1 MKRILAVF
9 LTLAMALNIAPM
21 AAFAA
26 ADSDAASIVAVDETD
41 ETSSSQL
48 DEETARAI
56 ASDPFLQA
64 AYAQTEQEQT
74 GQAEVDTSNMS
85 VSATNSFGQL
95 LVNGLGM
102 DGENGSDLS
111 SESRV
116 IEITMNGS
124 TAMVKYIAK
133 KDANLVVGIY
143 TDDSEQEMIA
153 SGTVAVQA
161 TPDNTASSIVEVP
174 LSGEVP
180 EHYTVKGFLLD
191 KEDHAPLCGEYTNA
205 FYTENVEELEGAT
218 IDDFDSARAVN
229 LDDNRTTNF
238 GVVKQGVILLQED
251 ELENGAGENIV
262 VLDDSENQIYQFEN
276 ASTELLN
283 LKQGNII
290 VYKYGENNLI
300 IAHVADLEINGTTVT
315 IYGDED
321 FQLEDVFSILKM
333 DGENTTDEAIVDTE
347 TGDGKVSYIGTQ
359 EIETLDS
366 TNEWE
371 GKAEFSHVFKISTD
385 DGKDEDSEEKPV
397 SGSVEGTVSIKAAI
411 ELKLRLC
418 DDNKMVSMSFPTTEK
433 FELEG
438 SVEYKGEVLK
448 FPKITL
454 PVYGCLSVGF
464 EPQMVFKANASVAF
478 KMESTQMIGFEWSQ
492 KDGTQ
497 NISEAPV
504 TSINFKLSGSIYLG
518 FDMAPKAELGVG
530 KVSLVKLKFKAEAG
544 FELSAEERLGDQGTG
559 LDEIHGCKNCYE
571 GELEFKITLGIGLK
585 ILLYEPKIEITPF
598 SHSFGKAYAS
608 ADYGDFGWGECPHV
622 KYRLTLKAGK
632 AGAGATV
639 KIQSNDSDTS
649 SLYTETT
656 LDADG
661 NSTVYL
667 PEREYRITANKGS
680 MEFVKTIK
688 LSRGTTVN
696 IDLEQGS
703 TGGNPGTTEPDK
715 PNPDTPDEDEEY
727 NISMGVL
734 NIKKASVMV
743 DYETADAAPWST
755 ERDAVTRVNVDKSIL
770 RISRNALAQFANLKE
785 VYLNG
790 VVTEVAENAFAN
802 STLLKDVYYAGTVA
816 EWNAVQLGAGNDVL
830 EKATIHCSDGVLAE
844 SGTCG
849 ENVIWTL
856 TTDGLLTIS
865 GQGAMGTPDKNWA
878 YSSVAV
884 KKAVIKP
891 GMTSVVSNAFMSCAS
906 LKEVV
911 LPEGIETIGAQA
923 FYNCYALESV
933 SIPEGVREIGAR
945 CFYNCYKLTE
955 AVLPQTVSAIGS
967 AVFYHCSALK
977 KVELPVQITTMDTA
991 SMFSGCPQ
999 LTEVQLPDGVTKIGA
1014 YAFSECTSLTTVKV
1028 PESVTSIGESA
1039 FNRCSNLEN
1048 LNLPAGITSM
1058 ECKNTFNR
1066 CKKLTAKIVVPDGT
1080 TKIGDSTF
1088 QDCEALTEIV
1098 LPDTVTEIGK
1108 NAFNGCKNW
1117 SNPTIPSKV
1126 TSIGEKAYDICKQMI
1141 RADIPAGVTQ
1151 IEDGTFEYCSALQS
1165 VTIPAGVKQIGSN
1178 AFAGCSA
1185 LETVKLPD
1193 SVAAIGAG
1201 AFARCT
1207 SLNSINVPDGVQSIE
1222 SNTFWQCMS
1231 LKTIALPESVNQI
1244 GKSAFEGCYKLEQIT
1259 MPAQLT
1265 ELGERAFCSCHSLQ
1279 SITIPN
1285 GITSIGRYTFA
1296 YCEVLT
1302 SAVIPEGVTT
1312 VGECAFEDCG
1322 KLYSLQIPAGVKQIG
1337 SDAFWD
1343 CSALETVK
1351 LPDSV
1356 AAIGAGAFAR
1366 CTSLNSI
1373 NVPDGV
1379 QSIESNTFW
1388 QCMSLKT
1395 IALPESV
1402 NQIGKSA
1409 FEGCYKLEQITMPA
1423 QLTELG
1429 ERAFCSCYSLQ
1440 SITIPNSITSIGR
1453 YTFCHCEMLTSAVI
1467 PEGVTTVGK
1476 YAFEDCIKLKTVNYG
1491 ATKAKWNDISIDNQY
1506 DSNAPLLAATIHCT
1520 DGDIVPNT
1528 ENSITTGTAST
1539 SGSKFQATFA
1549 NAKAGKEYVVLVSRS
1564 DSDPLNAD
1572 NLIYINQI
1580 TADADGE
1587 LTVPFITAADAAEMT
1602 YVVACAQDDASV
1614 DPDQPV
1620 EPGQPD
1626 QPGEDKPSSGGD
1638 GGGAIILIGGVAAV
1652 AAVAGVV
1659 LLMPVKVEGTVK
1671 LADQPVAN
1679 ATVQVLKGDTIKA
1692 ETVTD
1697 ANGHFTVKVKRG
1709 GYTLR
1714 VQWTDASGQPVAR
1727 TVDFKAP
1734 NANLNVAA

>member
-9 LTLAMALNIAPM
+9 LTLAMALNIAPV

-26 ADSDAASIVAVDETD
+26 ADSDAASIVAVEETD
-41 ETSSSQL
+41 ETSSPQL

-124 TAMVKYIAK
+124 TAMVKYIVK

-174 LSGEVP
+174 LSGEIP

-191 KEDHAPLCGEYTNA
+191 KEDHAPLCREYTNA

-229 LDDNRTTNF
+229 LDDDRTTNF

-262 VLDDSENQIYQFEN
+262 VLDDSENQIYQIEN

-283 LKQGNII
+283 LKQGSII

-300 IAHVADLEINGTTVT
+300 IAHVADFEINGTTVT

-347 TGDGKVSYIGTQ
+347 TGDGKVAYIGTQ

-385 DGKDEDSEEKPV
+385 DGKDEGSEEKPV

-411 ELKLRLC
+411 KLKLRLC
-418 DDNKMVSMSFPTTEK
+418 DDNKMVSMSFPLTEK

-571 GELEFKITLGIGLK
+571 GELEFKITLGVGLK

-632 AGAGATV
+632 AGEGATV

-667 PEREYRITANKGS
+667 PGREYRIIADKGS

-688 LSRGTTVN
+688 LSRGITVD

-703 TGGNPGTTEPDK
+703 TGGNPGTTD
-715 PNPDTPDEDEEY
+715 PDTPDPDKPDPD
-727 NISMGVL
+727 NPDPDPTPPS
-734 NIKKASVMV
+734 
-743 DYETADAAPWST
+743 ET
-755 ERDAVTRVNVDKSIL
+755 I
-770 RISRNALAQFANLKE
+770 
-785 VYLNG
+785 
-790 VVTEVAENAFAN
+790 VA
-802 STLLKDVYYAGTVA
+802 
-816 EWNAVQLGAGNDVL
+816 
-830 EKATIHCSDGVLAE
+830 

-849 ENVIWTL
+849 DNL
-856 TTDGLLTIS
+856 TWKLDDEGTLTIS
-865 GQGAMGTPDKNWA
+865 GKGAMTEWVNSDSAPWKTYSNTINKVVIQPGVTSIGGHAFSKCKNL
-878 YSSVAV
+878 
-884 KKAVIKP
+884 
-891 GMTSVVSNAFMSCAS
+891 TS
-906 LKEVV
+906 
-911 LPEGIETIGAQA
+911 IT
-923 FYNCYALESV
+923 
-933 SIPEGVREIGAR
+933 IPEGV
-945 CFYNCYKLTE
+945 T
-955 AVLPQTVSAIGS
+955 SIGS
-967 AVFYHCSALK
+967 DA
-977 KVELPVQITTMDTA
+977 
-991 SMFSGCPQ
+991 FSGCSS
-999 LTEVQLPDGVTKIGA
+999 LTSITIPEGVTSIGE
-1014 YAFSECTSLTTVKV
+1014 YAFYACENLKSITIPKSVTSIGNYAFGGCSSLTSITIPEGVTSIEGGVFYKCSSLTSITI
-1028 PESVTSIGESA
+1028 PESVTSIGWYAFQGCSSLTSITIPESVTSIGWYA
-1039 FNRCSNLEN
+1039 FQGCSSLTS
-1048 LNLPAGITSM
+1048 ITIP
-1058 ECKNTFNR
+1058 E
-1066 CKKLTAKIVVPDGT
+1066 G
-1080 TKIGDSTF
+1080 
-1088 QDCEALTEIV
+1088 
-1098 LPDTVTEIGK
+1098 VTSIGK
-1108 NAFNGCKNW
+1108 NEFSGCKNLT
-1117 SNPTIPSKV
+1117 SITIPEGVTIIEAETFRWCSSLTSITIPKGVTSIEWGTFRGCSSLKSITIPERV
-1126 TSIGEKAYDICKQMI
+1126 TSIGEYAFYACDGLI
-1141 RADIPAGVTQ
+1141 DVTYHSTMERWEK
-1151 IEDGTFEYCSALQS
+1151 I
-1165 VTIPAGVKQIGSN
+1165 
-1178 AFAGCSA
+1178 
-1185 LETVKLPD
+1185 
-1193 SVAAIGAG
+1193 
-1201 AFARCT
+1201 
-1207 SLNSINVPDGVQSIE
+1207 SIE
-1222 SNTFWQCMS
+1222 SNNYY
-1231 LKTIALPESVNQI
+1231 L
-1244 GKSAFEGCYKLEQIT
+1244 
-1259 MPAQLT
+1259 
-1265 ELGERAFCSCHSLQ
+1265 
-1279 SITIPN
+1279 
-1285 GITSIGRYTFA
+1285 
-1296 YCEVLT
+1296 
-1302 SAVIPEGVTT
+1302 
-1312 VGECAFEDCG
+1312 
-1322 KLYSLQIPAGVKQIG
+1322 
-1337 SDAFWD
+1337 
-1343 CSALETVK
+1343 
-1351 LPDSV
+1351 
-1356 AAIGAGAFAR
+1356 
-1366 CTSLNSI
+1366 LN
-1373 NVPDGV
+1373 
-1379 QSIESNTFW
+1379 
-1388 QCMSLKT
+1388 
-1395 IALPESV
+1395 
-1402 NQIGKSA
+1402 
-1409 FEGCYKLEQITMPA
+1409 
-1423 QLTELG
+1423 
-1429 ERAFCSCYSLQ
+1429 
-1440 SITIPNSITSIGR
+1440 
-1453 YTFCHCEMLTSAVI
+1453 
-1467 PEGVTTVGK
+1467 
-1476 YAFEDCIKLKTVNYG
+1476 
-1491 ATKAKWNDISIDNQY
+1491 
-1506 DSNAPLLAATIHCT
+1506 ATIHCT

-1539 SGSKFQATFA
+1539 SDSKFQATFA

-1587 LTVPFITAADAAEMT
+1587 LAVPFITAADAAEMT

-1614 DPDQPV
+1614 DP
-1620 EPGQPD
+1620 GQPD
-1626 QPGEDKPSSGGD
+1626 RPGGDEPSSGD
-1638 GGGAIILIGGVAAV
+1638 GGGAAIILIGGVAAV

-1679 ATVQVLKGDTIKA
+1679 ATVQVMKGDAVKA

-1714 VQWTDASGQPVAR
+1714 VQWTDASGQPVTR

>member
-9 LTLAMALNIAPM
+9 LTLAMALNIAPA

-26 ADSDAASIVAVDETD
+26 ADSDAASIVAVEETD
-41 ETSSSQL
+41 ETSSPQL

-124 TAMVKYIAK
+124 TAMVKYIVK

-174 LSGEVP
+174 LSGEIP

-191 KEDHAPLCGEYTNA
+191 KEDHAPLCKEYTNA

-229 LDDNRTTNF
+229 LDDDRTTNF

-251 ELENGAGENIV
+251 EPENGAGENIV

-300 IAHVADLEINGTTVT
+300 IAHVADFEINGTTVT

-333 DGENTTDEAIVDTE
+333 DGENTTDKAIVDTE

-366 TNEWE
+366 TNDWE

-411 ELKLRLC
+411 KLKLRLC
-418 DDNKMVSMSFPTTEK
+418 DDNKMVSLSFPMTEK

-438 SVEYKGEVLK
+438 AVEYKGELLK

-478 KMESTQMIGFEWSQ
+478 KMDSTQMIGFEWSQ

-571 GELEFKITLGIGLK
+571 GELEFKITLGVSLK

-667 PEREYRITANKGS
+667 PGREYRIIADKGS

-688 LSRGTTVN
+688 LSRGITVD

-703 TGGNPGTTEPDK
+703 TGGNPGTTEPEETIVASGTCGDDLTWKLGDK
-715 PNPDTPDEDEEY
+715 GTLTISGTGEMYNYSMADAPWKEQKDLISALVVENGATSIGSSTFDGYTSLKSIKLASTVKSIGNNAFSNTGITSLDLPEGMESIGIGAFYNCEKMTELKLPESLTTLNNGAFAFCKGLTAVTLPNKITFIGALAFEECTGLTSITIPENVTEIRNQAFY
-727 NISMGVL
+727 YCTALTMVEL
-734 NIKKASVMV
+734 PKALQTVG
-743 DYETADAAPWST
+743 DNAFYET
-755 ERDAVTRVNVDKSIL
+755 KL
-770 RISRNALAQFANLKE
+770 Q
-785 VYLNG
+785 
-790 VVTEVAENAFAN
+790 
-802 STLLKDVYYAGTVA
+802 DVYYAGTEEDWGKIA
-816 EWNAVQLGAGNDVL
+816 IGLKNEPLTNANLHCMGAVVV
-830 EKATIHCSDGVLAE
+830 I

-849 ENVIWTL
+849 GAL
-856 TTDGLLTIS
+856 TWKLDSKGTLTIS
-865 GQGAMGTPDKNWA
+865 GTGAMTDYTKSG
-878 YSSVAV
+878 VAPWNKDYEEIRFV
-884 KKAVIKP
+884 VIEN
-891 GMTSVVSNAFMSCAS
+891 GVT
-906 LKEVV
+906 
-911 LPEGIETIGAQA
+911 TIGEYA
-923 FYNCYALESV
+923 FENCTLLESV
-933 SIPEGVREIGAR
+933 AISDSVEKIGKYA
-945 CFYNCYKLTE
+945 F
-955 AVLPQTVSAIGS
+955 SG
-967 AVFYHCSALK
+967 CSALK
-977 KVELPVQITTMDTA
+977 RI
-991 SMFSGCPQ
+991 S
-999 LTEVQLPDGVTKIGA
+999 
-1014 YAFSECTSLTTVKV
+1014 
-1028 PESVTSIGESA
+1028 
-1039 FNRCSNLEN
+1039 
-1048 LNLPAGITSM
+1048 
-1058 ECKNTFNR
+1058 
-1066 CKKLTAKIVVPDGT
+1066 
-1080 TKIGDSTF
+1080 
-1088 QDCEALTEIV
+1088 
-1098 LPDTVTEIGK
+1098 
-1108 NAFNGCKNW
+1108 
-1117 SNPTIPSKV
+1117 
-1126 TSIGEKAYDICKQMI
+1126 
-1141 RADIPAGVTQ
+1141 
-1151 IEDGTFEYCSALQS
+1151 
-1165 VTIPAGVKQIGSN
+1165 
-1178 AFAGCSA
+1178 
-1185 LETVKLPD
+1185 LPD
-1193 SVAAIGAG
+1193 S
-1201 AFARCT
+1201 
-1207 SLNSINVPDGVQSIE
+1207 
-1222 SNTFWQCMS
+1222 
-1231 LKTIALPESVNQI
+1231 IAQI
-1244 GKSAFEGCYKLEQIT
+1244 GDYAFRASGLE
-1259 MPAQLT
+1259 
-1265 ELGERAFCSCHSLQ
+1265 
-1279 SITIPN
+1279 
-1285 GITSIGRYTFA
+1285 
-1296 YCEVLT
+1296 
-1302 SAVIPEGVTT
+1302 AVKIPEGVTLLGEGMFARCPNLQT
-1312 VGECAFEDCG
+1312 VELPSTLQTIREIAF
-1322 KLYSLQIPAGVKQIG
+1322 IG
-1337 SDAFWD
+1337 SGLNKIILPENLKYIGYECFYE
-1343 CSALETVK
+1343 CTNLEEIK
-1351 LPDSV
+1351 IPDSV
-1356 AAIGAGAFAR
+1356 TTLNYSEFEGCSSLKKVTLSKGLKRISQTMFAR
-1366 CTSLNSI
+1366 CHN
-1373 NVPDGV
+1373 
-1379 QSIESNTFW
+1379 
-1388 QCMSLKT
+1388 
-1395 IALPESV
+1395 
-1402 NQIGKSA
+1402 
-1409 FEGCYKLEQITMPA
+1409 
-1423 QLTELG
+1423 LTE
-1429 ERAFCSCYSLQ
+1429 
-1440 SITIPNSITSIGR
+1440 ITIPDSITYIG
-1453 YTFCHCEMLTSAVI
+1453 
-1467 PEGVTTVGK
+1467 EG
-1476 YAFEDCIKLKTVNYG
+1476 AFFQCKKLKDVYYTG
-1491 ATKAKWNDISIDNQY
+1491 SQKKWGKLQT
-1506 DSNAPLLAATIHCT
+1506 NAAVDFITWVAAATIHCT
-1520 DGDIVPNT
+1520 DGDILPT
-1528 ENSITTGTAST
+1528 STASENSITTGAASA
-1539 SGSKFQATFA
+1539 SDSKFQATFA

-1564 DSDPLNAD
+1564 GSDPLNAD

-1587 LTVPFITAADAAEMT
+1587 LAVPFITAADAAEMT
-1602 YVVACAQDDASV
+1602 YVVACAQDDA
-1614 DPDQPV
+1614 PV

-1626 QPGEDKPSSGGD
+1626 KPNQPDQPDQPGGDQPSSGDD
-1638 GGGAIILIGGVAAV
+1638 GGGAAIILIGGVAAV
-1652 AAVAGVV
+1652 AAVAGVA
-1659 LLMPVKVEGTVK
+1659 LMMPVKVEGTVK

-1679 ATVQVLKGDTIKA
+1679 ATVQVLKNGNVAAQT
-1692 ETVTD
+1692 TTD

-1714 VQWTDASGQPVAR
+1714 VQWTDASGQPAVR

>member
-9 LTLAMALNIAPM
+9 LTLAMALNIAPV

-26 ADSDAASIVAVDETD
+26 ADSDAASIVAVEETD
-41 ETSSSQL
+41 ETSSPQL

-56 ASDPFLQA
+56 ASDPLLQA

-124 TAMVKYIAK
+124 TAMVKYIVK

-174 LSGEVP
+174 LSGEIP

-191 KEDHAPLCGEYTNA
+191 KEDHAPLCREYTNA

-229 LDDNRTTNF
+229 LDDDRTTNF

-251 ELENGAGENIV
+251 EPENGAGENIV

-276 ASTELLN
+276 ASTELRN

-300 IAHVADLEINGTTVT
+300 IAHVADFEINGTTVT

-333 DGENTTDEAIVDTE
+333 DGENTTDKAIVDTE

-366 TNEWE
+366 TNDWE

-411 ELKLRLC
+411 KLKLRLC
-418 DDNKMVSMSFPTTEK
+418 DDNKMVSLSFPMTEK

-438 SVEYKGEVLK
+438 AVEYKGELLK

-478 KMESTQMIGFEWSQ
+478 KMDSTQMIGFEWSQ

-497 NISEAPV
+497 DISEAPV

-571 GELEFKITLGIGLK
+571 GELEFKITLGVSLK

-703 TGGNPGTTEPDK
+703 TGGNPGTTD
-715 PNPDTPDEDEEY
+715 PDTPDPDKPDPD
-727 NISMGVL
+727 NPDPDPTPPS
-734 NIKKASVMV
+734 
-743 DYETADAAPWST
+743 ET
-755 ERDAVTRVNVDKSIL
+755 I
-770 RISRNALAQFANLKE
+770 
-785 VYLNG
+785 
-790 VVTEVAENAFAN
+790 VA
-802 STLLKDVYYAGTVA
+802 
-816 EWNAVQLGAGNDVL
+816 
-830 EKATIHCSDGVLAE
+830 

-849 ENVIWTL
+849 DNL
-856 TTDGLLTIS
+856 TWKLDDEGTLTIS
-865 GQGAMGTPDKNWA
+865 GKGAMTEWVNSDSAPWKTYSNTINKVVIQPGVTSIGGHAFSKCKNL
-878 YSSVAV
+878 
-884 KKAVIKP
+884 
-891 GMTSVVSNAFMSCAS
+891 TS
-906 LKEVV
+906 
-911 LPEGIETIGAQA
+911 IT
-923 FYNCYALESV
+923 
-933 SIPEGVREIGAR
+933 IPEGV
-945 CFYNCYKLTE
+945 T
-955 AVLPQTVSAIGS
+955 SIGS
-967 AVFYHCSALK
+967 DA
-977 KVELPVQITTMDTA
+977 
-991 SMFSGCPQ
+991 FSGCSS
-999 LTEVQLPDGVTKIGA
+999 LTSITIPEGVTSIGE
-1014 YAFSECTSLTTVKV
+1014 YAFYACENLKSITIPKSVTSIGNYAFGGCSSLTSITIPEGVTSIEGGVFYKCSSLTSITI
-1028 PESVTSIGESA
+1028 PESVTSIGWYAFQGCSSLTSITIPESVTSIGWYA
-1039 FNRCSNLEN
+1039 FQGCSSLTS
-1048 LNLPAGITSM
+1048 ITIP
-1058 ECKNTFNR
+1058 E
-1066 CKKLTAKIVVPDGT
+1066 G
-1080 TKIGDSTF
+1080 
-1088 QDCEALTEIV
+1088 
-1098 LPDTVTEIGK
+1098 VTSIGK
-1108 NAFNGCKNW
+1108 NEFSGCKNLT
-1117 SNPTIPSKV
+1117 SITIPEGVTIIEAEAFRGCSSLTSITIPEGVTNIGENAFRGCSSLTSITIPKGVTSIEWGTFRGCSSLKSITIPERV
-1126 TSIGEKAYDICKQMI
+1126 TSIGEYAFYACDGLI
-1141 RADIPAGVTQ
+1141 DVTYHSTMERWEK
-1151 IEDGTFEYCSALQS
+1151 I
-1165 VTIPAGVKQIGSN
+1165 
-1178 AFAGCSA
+1178 
-1185 LETVKLPD
+1185 
-1193 SVAAIGAG
+1193 
-1201 AFARCT
+1201 
-1207 SLNSINVPDGVQSIE
+1207 SIE
-1222 SNTFWQCMS
+1222 SNNYY
-1231 LKTIALPESVNQI
+1231 L
-1244 GKSAFEGCYKLEQIT
+1244 
-1259 MPAQLT
+1259 
-1265 ELGERAFCSCHSLQ
+1265 
-1279 SITIPN
+1279 
-1285 GITSIGRYTFA
+1285 
-1296 YCEVLT
+1296 
-1302 SAVIPEGVTT
+1302 
-1312 VGECAFEDCG
+1312 
-1322 KLYSLQIPAGVKQIG
+1322 
-1337 SDAFWD
+1337 
-1343 CSALETVK
+1343 
-1351 LPDSV
+1351 
-1356 AAIGAGAFAR
+1356 
-1366 CTSLNSI
+1366 LN
-1373 NVPDGV
+1373 
-1379 QSIESNTFW
+1379 
-1388 QCMSLKT
+1388 
-1395 IALPESV
+1395 
-1402 NQIGKSA
+1402 
-1409 FEGCYKLEQITMPA
+1409 
-1423 QLTELG
+1423 
-1429 ERAFCSCYSLQ
+1429 
-1440 SITIPNSITSIGR
+1440 
-1453 YTFCHCEMLTSAVI
+1453 
-1467 PEGVTTVGK
+1467 
-1476 YAFEDCIKLKTVNYG
+1476 
-1491 ATKAKWNDISIDNQY
+1491 
-1506 DSNAPLLAATIHCT
+1506 ATIHCT

-1564 DSDPLNAD
+1564 GSDPLNAD

-1587 LTVPFITAADAAEMT
+1587 LAVPFITAADAAEMT
-1602 YVVACAQDDASV
+1602 YVVACAQDDAT
-1614 DPDQPV
+1614 V

-1626 QPGEDKPSSGGD
+1626 KPDQPDQPGGDQPGGDQPGGDQPSSGDD
-1638 GGGAIILIGGVAAV
+1638 GGGAAIILIGGVAAV
-1652 AAVAGVV
+1652 AAVAGVA
-1659 LLMPVKVEGTVK
+1659 LMMPVKVEGTVK

-1679 ATVQVLKGDTIKA
+1679 ATVQVLKDGGVAAQT
-1692 ETVTD
+1692 TTD

-1714 VQWTDASGQPVAR
+1714 VQWTDASGQPVTR

>member
-9 LTLAMALNIAPM
+9 LTLAMALNIAPV

-26 ADSDAASIVAVDETD
+26 ADSDAASIVAVEETD
-41 ETSSSQL
+41 ETSSPQL

-174 LSGEVP
+174 LSGEIP

-191 KEDHAPLCGEYTNA
+191 KEDHAPLCKEYTNA

-229 LDDNRTTNF
+229 LDDDRTTNF

-251 ELENGAGENIV
+251 EPENGAGENIV

-300 IAHVADLEINGTTVT
+300 IAHVADFEINGTTVT

-333 DGENTTDEAIVDTE
+333 DGENTTDKAIVDTE

-411 ELKLRLC
+411 KLKLRLC
-418 DDNKMVSMSFPTTEK
+418 DDNKMVSLSFPMTEK

-438 SVEYKGEVLK
+438 AVEYKGELLK

-478 KMESTQMIGFEWSQ
+478 KMDSTQMIGFEWSQ

-571 GELEFKITLGIGLK
+571 GELEFKITLGVSLK

-667 PEREYRITANKGS
+667 PGREYRIIADKGS

-688 LSRGTTVN
+688 LSRGITVD

-703 TGGNPGTTEPDK
+703 TGGNPGTTD
-715 PNPDTPDEDEEY
+715 PDTPDPDKPDPD
-727 NISMGVL
+727 NPDPDPTPPS
-734 NIKKASVMV
+734 
-743 DYETADAAPWST
+743 ET
-755 ERDAVTRVNVDKSIL
+755 I
-770 RISRNALAQFANLKE
+770 
-785 VYLNG
+785 
-790 VVTEVAENAFAN
+790 VA
-802 STLLKDVYYAGTVA
+802 
-816 EWNAVQLGAGNDVL
+816 
-830 EKATIHCSDGVLAE
+830 

-849 ENVIWTL
+849 DNL
-856 TTDGLLTIS
+856 TWKLDDEGTLTIS
-865 GQGAMGTPDKNWA
+865 GKGAMTEWVNSDSAPWKTYSNTINKVVIQPGVTSIGGHAFSKCKNL
-878 YSSVAV
+878 
-884 KKAVIKP
+884 
-891 GMTSVVSNAFMSCAS
+891 TS
-906 LKEVV
+906 
-911 LPEGIETIGAQA
+911 IT
-923 FYNCYALESV
+923 
-933 SIPEGVREIGAR
+933 IPEGV
-945 CFYNCYKLTE
+945 T
-955 AVLPQTVSAIGS
+955 SIGS
-967 AVFYHCSALK
+967 DA
-977 KVELPVQITTMDTA
+977 
-991 SMFSGCPQ
+991 FSGCSS
-999 LTEVQLPDGVTKIGA
+999 LTSITIPKGVTSIEWGT
-1014 YAFSECTSLTTVKV
+1014 FRGCSSLKSITI
-1028 PESVTSIGESA
+1028 PERVTSIGEYA
-1039 FNRCSNLEN
+1039 FYACDGLIDVTYHS
-1048 LNLPAGITSM
+1048 TM
-1058 ECKNTFNR
+1058 ER
-1066 CKKLTAKIVVPDGT
+1066 WEKI
-1080 TKIGDSTF
+1080 
-1088 QDCEALTEIV
+1088 
-1098 LPDTVTEIGK
+1098 
-1108 NAFNGCKNW
+1108 
-1117 SNPTIPSKV
+1117 
-1126 TSIGEKAYDICKQMI
+1126 
-1141 RADIPAGVTQ
+1141 
-1151 IEDGTFEYCSALQS
+1151 
-1165 VTIPAGVKQIGSN
+1165 
-1178 AFAGCSA
+1178 
-1185 LETVKLPD
+1185 
-1193 SVAAIGAG
+1193 
-1201 AFARCT
+1201 
-1207 SLNSINVPDGVQSIE
+1207 SIE
-1222 SNTFWQCMS
+1222 SNNYY
-1231 LKTIALPESVNQI
+1231 L
-1244 GKSAFEGCYKLEQIT
+1244 
-1259 MPAQLT
+1259 
-1265 ELGERAFCSCHSLQ
+1265 
-1279 SITIPN
+1279 
-1285 GITSIGRYTFA
+1285 
-1296 YCEVLT
+1296 
-1302 SAVIPEGVTT
+1302 
-1312 VGECAFEDCG
+1312 
-1322 KLYSLQIPAGVKQIG
+1322 
-1337 SDAFWD
+1337 
-1343 CSALETVK
+1343 
-1351 LPDSV
+1351 
-1356 AAIGAGAFAR
+1356 
-1366 CTSLNSI
+1366 LN
-1373 NVPDGV
+1373 
-1379 QSIESNTFW
+1379 
-1388 QCMSLKT
+1388 
-1395 IALPESV
+1395 
-1402 NQIGKSA
+1402 
-1409 FEGCYKLEQITMPA
+1409 
-1423 QLTELG
+1423 
-1429 ERAFCSCYSLQ
+1429 
-1440 SITIPNSITSIGR
+1440 
-1453 YTFCHCEMLTSAVI
+1453 
-1467 PEGVTTVGK
+1467 
-1476 YAFEDCIKLKTVNYG
+1476 
-1491 ATKAKWNDISIDNQY
+1491 
-1506 DSNAPLLAATIHCT
+1506 ATIHCT

-1539 SGSKFQATFA
+1539 SDSKFQAAFA
-1549 NAKAGKEYVVLVSRS
+1549 EAKAGKEYVVLVSRS
-1564 DSDPLNAD
+1564 GSDPLNAD

-1602 YVVACAQDDASV
+1602 YVVACAQDDAT
-1614 DPDQPV
+1614 V

-1626 QPGEDKPSSGGD
+1626 KPNQPDQPGGDKPGGDQPSSGDD
-1638 GGGAIILIGGVAAV
+1638 GGGAAIILIGGVAAV
-1652 AAVAGVV
+1652 AAVAGVA
-1659 LLMPVKVEGTVK
+1659 LMMPVKVEGTVK

-1679 ATVQVLKGDTIKA
+1679 ATVQVLKNGNVAAQT
-1692 ETVTD
+1692 TTD

-1714 VQWTDASGQPVAR
+1714 VQWTDANGQPVMR

>member
-9 LTLAMALNIAPM
+9 LTLAMALNIAPV

-26 ADSDAASIVAVDETD
+26 ADSDAASIVAVDET
-41 ETSSSQL
+41 SSPQL

-95 LVNGLGM
+95 LVNGLGI

-229 LDDNRTTNF
+229 LDDDRTTNF
-238 GVVKQGVILLQED
+238 GVVKQGVMLLQED

-262 VLDDSENQIYQFEN
+262 VLDDSENQIYQIEN

-283 LKQGNII
+283 LKQGSII
-290 VYKYGENNLI
+290 VCKYGENNLI
-300 IAHVADLEINGTTVT
+300 IAHVADFEINGTTVT

-411 ELKLRLC
+411 KLKLRLC
-418 DDNKMVSMSFPTTEK
+418 DDNKMVSLSFPMTEK

-438 SVEYKGEVLK
+438 SVEYKGEILK

-497 NISEAPV
+497 DISEAPV

-544 FELSAEERLGDQGTG
+544 FELSAEERLGNQGTG

-571 GELEFKITLGIGLK
+571 GELEFKLTLGVGLK

-632 AGAGATV
+632 AGAGTTV

-649 SLYTETT
+649 SLYTETI

-667 PEREYRITANKGS
+667 PEREYRIIVNKGS

-703 TGGNPGTTEPDK
+703 TGGNPGTTEPDT
-715 PNPDTPDEDEEY
+715 PDAPTNPDIPT
-727 NISMGVL
+727 G
-734 NIKKASVMV
+734 
-743 DYETADAAPWST
+743 
-755 ERDAVTRVNVDKSIL
+755 
-770 RISRNALAQFANLKE
+770 
-785 VYLNG
+785 
-790 VVTEVAENAFAN
+790 
-802 STLLKDVYYAGTVA
+802 GTVVA
-816 EWNAVQLGAGNDVL
+816 SGSCGAKGDNL
-830 EKATIHCSDGVLAE
+830 T
-844 SGTCG
+844 
-849 ENVIWTL
+849 WTL
-856 TTDGLLTIS
+856 DDNGLLTIS
-865 GQGAMGTPDKNWA
+865 GTGEMASRCTWSASGVDYSNSIKYVWIKNGVTSIGA
-878 YSSVAV
+878 
-884 KKAVIKP
+884 
-891 GMTSVVSNAFMSCAS
+891 NAFSVLLNSKLMIVEIPDSVTIIGESAFMRCNN
-906 LKEVV
+906 LQEIT
-911 LPEGIETIGAQA
+911 LPESVTRIEWYA
-923 FYNCYALESV
+923 FKDCTNLESV
-933 SIPEGVREIGAR
+933 SIPQSILGIE
-945 CFYNCYKLTE
+945 
-955 AVLPQTVSAIGS
+955 SA
-967 AVFYHCSALK
+967 A
-977 KVELPVQITTMDTA
+977 
-991 SMFSGCPQ
+991 FSGCDR
-999 LTEVQLPDGVTKIGA
+999 LKDV
-1014 YAFSECTSLTTVKV
+1014 YYS
-1028 PESVTSIGESA
+1028 
-1039 FNRCSNLEN
+1039 
-1048 LNLPAGITSM
+1048 
-1058 ECKNTFNR
+1058 
-1066 CKKLTAKIVVPDGT
+1066 GT
-1080 TKIGDSTF
+1080 
-1088 QDCEALTEIV
+1088 
-1098 LPDTVTEIGK
+1098 K
-1108 NAFNGCKNW
+1108 NA
-1117 SNPTIPSKV
+1117 
-1126 TSIGEKAYDICKQMI
+1126 
-1141 RADIPAGVTQ
+1141 
-1151 IEDGTFEYCSALQS
+1151 
-1165 VTIPAGVKQIGSN
+1165 
-1178 AFAGCSA
+1178 
-1185 LETVKLPD
+1185 
-1193 SVAAIGAG
+1193 
-1201 AFARCT
+1201 
-1207 SLNSINVPDGVQSIE
+1207 
-1222 SNTFWQCMS
+1222 
-1231 LKTIALPESVNQI
+1231 
-1244 GKSAFEGCYKLEQIT
+1244 
-1259 MPAQLT
+1259 
-1265 ELGERAFCSCHSLQ
+1265 
-1279 SITIPN
+1279 
-1285 GITSIGRYTFA
+1285 
-1296 YCEVLT
+1296 
-1302 SAVIPEGVTT
+1302 
-1312 VGECAFEDCG
+1312 
-1322 KLYSLQIPAGVKQIG
+1322 
-1337 SDAFWD
+1337 
-1343 CSALETVK
+1343 
-1351 LPDSV
+1351 
-1356 AAIGAGAFAR
+1356 
-1366 CTSLNSI
+1366 
-1373 NVPDGV
+1373 
-1379 QSIESNTFW
+1379 
-1388 QCMSLKT
+1388 
-1395 IALPESV
+1395 
-1402 NQIGKSA
+1402 
-1409 FEGCYKLEQITMPA
+1409 
-1423 QLTELG
+1423 
-1429 ERAFCSCYSLQ
+1429 
-1440 SITIPNSITSIGR
+1440 
-1453 YTFCHCEMLTSAVI
+1453 
-1467 PEGVTTVGK
+1467 
-1476 YAFEDCIKLKTVNYG
+1476 
-1491 ATKAKWNDISIDNQY
+1491 WNIISISYGNG
-1506 DSNAPLLAATIHCT
+1506 PLSAATIHCT
-1520 DGDIVPNT
+1520 DGDIIPNT
-1528 ENSITTGTAST
+1528 ENSITTGAAST
-1539 SGSKFQATFA
+1539 LDSKFQATFA

-1564 DSDPLNAD
+1564 GSDPLNED

-1587 LTVPFITAADAAEMT
+1587 LAVPFITAADAAEMT
-1602 YVVACAQDDASV
+1602 YVVACAQDDATV
-1614 DPDQPV
+1614 DPDQPDK
-1620 EPGQPD
+1620 PNQPDQPD
-1626 QPGEDKPSSGGD
+1626 QPGGDEPSSGGGD
-1638 GGGAIILIGGVAAV
+1638 GGGAIILIGGVIAV
-1652 AAVAGVV
+1652 AAVAGAV

-1679 ATVQVLKGDTIKA
+1679 ATVQVLKGDAVKA

-1697 ANGHFTVKVKRG
+1697 ANGHFTVKVERG

-1714 VQWTDASGQPVAR
+1714 VQWTDASGQPVTR

>member
-9 LTLAMALNIAPM
+9 LTLAMALNIAPA

-26 ADSDAASIVAVDETD
+26 ADSDAASIVAVEETD
-41 ETSSSQL
+41 ETSSPQL

-174 LSGEVP
+174 LSGEIP

-191 KEDHAPLCGEYTNA
+191 KEDHAPLCKEYTNA

-229 LDDNRTTNF
+229 LDDDRTTNF

-251 ELENGAGENIV
+251 EPENGAGENIV

-276 ASTELLN
+276 ASTELRN

-300 IAHVADLEINGTTVT
+300 IAHVADFEINGTTVT

-333 DGENTTDEAIVDTE
+333 DGENTTDKAIVDTE

-411 ELKLRLC
+411 KLKLRLC
-418 DDNKMVSMSFPTTEK
+418 DDNKMVSLSFPMTEK

-438 SVEYKGEVLK
+438 AVEYKGELLK

-478 KMESTQMIGFEWSQ
+478 KMDSTQMIGFEWSQ

-571 GELEFKITLGIGLK
+571 GELEFKITLGVSLK

-667 PEREYRITANKGS
+667 PGREYRIIADKGS

-688 LSRGTTVN
+688 LSRGITVD

-703 TGGNPGTTEPDK
+703 TGGNPGTTD
-715 PNPDTPDEDEEY
+715 PDTPDPDKPDPDNPDPDPTPPSET
-727 NISMGVL
+727 IV
-734 NIKKASVMV
+734 ASGACG
-743 DYETADAAPWST
+743 DNLTWKLD
-755 ERDAVTRVNVDKSIL
+755 DK
-770 RISRNALAQFANLKE
+770 
-785 VYLNG
+785 
-790 VVTEVAENAFAN
+790 
-802 STLLKDVYYAGTVA
+802 GT
-816 EWNAVQLGAGNDVL
+816 
-830 EKATIHCSDGVLAE
+830 
-844 SGTCG
+844 
-849 ENVIWTL
+849 
-856 TTDGLLTIS
+856 LTIS
-865 GQGAMGTPDKNWA
+865 GKGAMTEWV
-878 YSSVAV
+878 YSDSAPWKTYSNTINKV
-884 KKAVIKP
+884 VIQP
-891 GMTSVVSNAFMSCAS
+891 
-906 LKEVV
+906 
-911 LPEGIETIGAQA
+911 
-923 FYNCYALESV
+923 
-933 SIPEGVREIGAR
+933 
-945 CFYNCYKLTE
+945 
-955 AVLPQTVSAIGS
+955 
-967 AVFYHCSALK
+967 
-977 KVELPVQITTMDTA
+977 
-991 SMFSGCPQ
+991 
-999 LTEVQLPDGVTKIGA
+999 GVTSIGG
-1014 YAFSECTSLTTVKV
+1014 YAFSECKNLTSITIPEGVTSIEDGVFSGCGLRSITIPKGVTSIGRYAFQECSSLTSITIPEGVTSIGIGAFSGCLDLMSITIPEGVTRIGSRAFEGCSSLTNITIPEGVTSIEDWAFSGCSSLMSITIPEGVTSIGAGAFRGCSSLKNITI
-1028 PESVTSIGESA
+1028 PESVTSIE
-1039 FNRCSNLEN
+1039 E
-1048 LNLPAGITSM
+1048 
-1058 ECKNTFNR
+1058 
-1066 CKKLTAKIVVPDGT
+1066 
-1080 TKIGDSTF
+1080 
-1088 QDCEALTEIV
+1088 
-1098 LPDTVTEIGK
+1098 
-1108 NAFNGCKNW
+1108 NAFYACDGL
-1117 SNPTIPSKV
+1117 IDV
-1126 TSIGEKAYDICKQMI
+1126 TYHSTMERWEKI
-1141 RADIPAGVTQ
+1141 
-1151 IEDGTFEYCSALQS
+1151 
-1165 VTIPAGVKQIGSN
+1165 
-1178 AFAGCSA
+1178 
-1185 LETVKLPD
+1185 
-1193 SVAAIGAG
+1193 
-1201 AFARCT
+1201 
-1207 SLNSINVPDGVQSIE
+1207 SIE
-1222 SNTFWQCMS
+1222 SNNNY
-1231 LKTIALPESVNQI
+1231 L
-1244 GKSAFEGCYKLEQIT
+1244 
-1259 MPAQLT
+1259 
-1265 ELGERAFCSCHSLQ
+1265 
-1279 SITIPN
+1279 
-1285 GITSIGRYTFA
+1285 
-1296 YCEVLT
+1296 
-1302 SAVIPEGVTT
+1302 
-1312 VGECAFEDCG
+1312 
-1322 KLYSLQIPAGVKQIG
+1322 
-1337 SDAFWD
+1337 
-1343 CSALETVK
+1343 
-1351 LPDSV
+1351 
-1356 AAIGAGAFAR
+1356 
-1366 CTSLNSI
+1366 LN
-1373 NVPDGV
+1373 
-1379 QSIESNTFW
+1379 
-1388 QCMSLKT
+1388 
-1395 IALPESV
+1395 
-1402 NQIGKSA
+1402 
-1409 FEGCYKLEQITMPA
+1409 
-1423 QLTELG
+1423 
-1429 ERAFCSCYSLQ
+1429 
-1440 SITIPNSITSIGR
+1440 
-1453 YTFCHCEMLTSAVI
+1453 
-1467 PEGVTTVGK
+1467 
-1476 YAFEDCIKLKTVNYG
+1476 
-1491 ATKAKWNDISIDNQY
+1491 
-1506 DSNAPLLAATIHCT
+1506 ATIHCT
-1520 DGDIVPNT
+1520 DGDILPT
-1528 ENSITTGTAST
+1528 AENSITTGAASA
-1539 SGSKFQATFA
+1539 SDSKFQATFA

-1564 DSDPLNAD
+1564 GSDPLNAD

-1587 LTVPFITAADAAEMT
+1587 LAVPFITAADAAEMT
-1602 YVVACAQDDASV
+1602 YVVACAQDDAPV
-1614 DPDQPV
+1614 DPGQPDK
-1620 EPGQPD
+1620 PNQPDQPD
-1626 QPGEDKPSSGGD
+1626 QPGGDQPSSDD
-1638 GGGAIILIGGVAAV
+1638 GGGAAIILIGGVAAV
-1652 AAVAGVV
+1652 AAVAGVA
-1659 LLMPVKVEGTVK
+1659 LMMPVKVEGTVK

-1679 ATVQVLKGDTIKA
+1679 ATVQVLKNGNVAAQT
-1692 ETVTD
+1692 TTD

-1714 VQWTDASGQPVAR
+1714 VQWTDANGQPVMR

>member
-9 LTLAMALNIAPM
+9 LTLAMALNIAPV

-26 ADSDAASIVAVDETD
+26 ADSDAASIVAVEETD
-41 ETSSSQL
+41 ETSSPQL

-124 TAMVKYIAK
+124 TAMVKYIVK

-174 LSGEVP
+174 LSGEIP

-191 KEDHAPLCGEYTNA
+191 KEDHAPLCREYTNA

-229 LDDNRTTNF
+229 LDDDRTTNF

-251 ELENGAGENIV
+251 EPENGAGENIV

-300 IAHVADLEINGTTVT
+300 IAHVADFEINGTTVT

-333 DGENTTDEAIVDTE
+333 DGENTTDKAIVDTE

-411 ELKLRLC
+411 KLKLRLC
-418 DDNKMVSMSFPTTEK
+418 DDNKMVSLSFPMTEK

-438 SVEYKGEVLK
+438 AVEYKGELLK

-478 KMESTQMIGFEWSQ
+478 KMDSTQMIGFEWSQ

-497 NISEAPV
+497 DISEAPV

-571 GELEFKITLGIGLK
+571 GELEFKITLGVSLK

-667 PEREYRITANKGS
+667 PGREYRITANKGS

-703 TGGNPGTTEPDK
+703 TGGNPGTTEPEETIVASGTCGDDLTWKLGDK
-715 PNPDTPDEDEEY
+715 GTLTISGTGEMYNYSMADAPWKEQKDLISALVVENGATSIGSSTFDGYTSLKSIKLASTVKSIGNNAFSNTGITSLDLPEGMESIGIGAFYNCEKMTELKLPESLTTLNNGAFAFCKGLTAVTLPNKITFIGALAFEECTGLTSITIPENVTEIRNQAFY
-727 NISMGVL
+727 YCTALTMVEL
-734 NIKKASVMV
+734 PKALQTVG
-743 DYETADAAPWST
+743 DNAFYET
-755 ERDAVTRVNVDKSIL
+755 KL
-770 RISRNALAQFANLKE
+770 Q
-785 VYLNG
+785 
-790 VVTEVAENAFAN
+790 
-802 STLLKDVYYAGTVA
+802 DVYYAGTEEDWGKIA
-816 EWNAVQLGAGNDVL
+816 IGLKNEPLTNANLHCMGAVVV
-830 EKATIHCSDGVLAE
+830 I

-849 ENVIWTL
+849 GAL
-856 TTDGLLTIS
+856 TWKLDSKGTLTIS
-865 GQGAMGTPDKNWA
+865 GTGAMTDYTKSG
-878 YSSVAV
+878 VAPWN
-884 KKAVIKP
+884 KDCEEIR
-891 GMTSVVSNAFMSCAS
+891 SVV
-906 LKEVV
+906 
-911 LPEGIETIGAQA
+911 IENGVTTIGEYA
-923 FYNCYALESV
+923 FENCTLLESV
-933 SIPEGVREIGAR
+933 AISDSVAKIGKYA
-945 CFYNCYKLTE
+945 F
-955 AVLPQTVSAIGS
+955 SG
-967 AVFYHCSALK
+967 CSALK
-977 KVELPVQITTMDTA
+977 RI
-991 SMFSGCPQ
+991 S
-999 LTEVQLPDGVTKIGA
+999 
-1014 YAFSECTSLTTVKV
+1014 
-1028 PESVTSIGESA
+1028 
-1039 FNRCSNLEN
+1039 
-1048 LNLPAGITSM
+1048 
-1058 ECKNTFNR
+1058 
-1066 CKKLTAKIVVPDGT
+1066 
-1080 TKIGDSTF
+1080 
-1088 QDCEALTEIV
+1088 
-1098 LPDTVTEIGK
+1098 
-1108 NAFNGCKNW
+1108 
-1117 SNPTIPSKV
+1117 
-1126 TSIGEKAYDICKQMI
+1126 
-1141 RADIPAGVTQ
+1141 
-1151 IEDGTFEYCSALQS
+1151 
-1165 VTIPAGVKQIGSN
+1165 
-1178 AFAGCSA
+1178 
-1185 LETVKLPD
+1185 LPD
-1193 SVAAIGAG
+1193 S
-1201 AFARCT
+1201 
-1207 SLNSINVPDGVQSIE
+1207 
-1222 SNTFWQCMS
+1222 
-1231 LKTIALPESVNQI
+1231 IAQI
-1244 GKSAFEGCYKLEQIT
+1244 GDCAFRASGLE
-1259 MPAQLT
+1259 
-1265 ELGERAFCSCHSLQ
+1265 
-1279 SITIPN
+1279 
-1285 GITSIGRYTFA
+1285 
-1296 YCEVLT
+1296 
-1302 SAVIPEGVTT
+1302 AVKIPEGVTLLGEGMFARCPNLQT
-1312 VGECAFEDCG
+1312 VELPSTLQAIRENAF
-1322 KLYSLQIPAGVKQIG
+1322 IG
-1337 SDAFWD
+1337 SGLNKIVLPENLKDIGYECFYE
-1343 CSALETVK
+1343 CTNLEEIK
-1351 LPDSV
+1351 IPDSV
-1356 AAIGAGAFAR
+1356 TILDYAVFEGCSSLKKVTLSKGLKRIGQTMFAR
-1366 CTSLNSI
+1366 CHN
-1373 NVPDGV
+1373 
-1379 QSIESNTFW
+1379 
-1388 QCMSLKT
+1388 
-1395 IALPESV
+1395 
-1402 NQIGKSA
+1402 
-1409 FEGCYKLEQITMPA
+1409 
-1423 QLTELG
+1423 LTE
-1429 ERAFCSCYSLQ
+1429 
-1440 SITIPNSITSIGR
+1440 ITIPDSITYIG
-1453 YTFCHCEMLTSAVI
+1453 
-1467 PEGVTTVGK
+1467 EG
-1476 YAFEDCIKLKTVNYG
+1476 AFFQCKKLKDVYYTG
-1491 ATKAKWNDISIDNQY
+1491 SQEKWGKLQT
-1506 DSNAPLLAATIHCT
+1506 NAAAGFTYWIAAATIHCT

-1528 ENSITTGTAST
+1528 ENSITTGAASA
-1539 SGSKFQATFA
+1539 SDSKFQATFA
-1549 NAKAGKEYVVLVSRS
+1549 DAKAGKEYVVLVSRS

-1602 YVVACAQDDASV
+1602 YVVACAQDDATV
-1614 DPDQPV
+1614 DPGQPDK
-1620 EPGQPD
+1620 PGKPDQPD
-1626 QPGEDKPSSGGD
+1626 QPGEDKPSSGDD
-1638 GGGAIILIGGVAAV
+1638 GGGAAIILIGGVAAV

-1659 LLMPVKVEGTVK
+1659 LMMPVKVEGTVK

-1679 ATVQVLKGDTIKA
+1679 ATVQVLKGDTVKA

-1714 VQWTDASGQPVAR
+1714 VQWTDASGQPVTR

-1734 NANLNVAA
+1734 NGNLNVAA

>member
-9 LTLAMALNIAPM
+9 LTLAMALNIAPA

-26 ADSDAASIVAVDETD
+26 ADSDAASIVAVEETD
-41 ETSSSQL
+41 ETSSPQL

-174 LSGEVP
+174 LSGEIP

-191 KEDHAPLCGEYTNA
+191 KEDHAPLCKEYTNA

-229 LDDNRTTNF
+229 LDDDRTTNF

-251 ELENGAGENIV
+251 EPENGAGENIV

-276 ASTELLN
+276 ASTELRN

-300 IAHVADLEINGTTVT
+300 IAHVADFEINGTTVT

-333 DGENTTDEAIVDTE
+333 DGENTTDKAIVDTE

-411 ELKLRLC
+411 KLKLRLC
-418 DDNKMVSMSFPTTEK
+418 DDNKMVSLSFPMTEK

-438 SVEYKGEVLK
+438 AVEYKGELLK

-478 KMESTQMIGFEWSQ
+478 KMDSTQMIGFEWSQ

-571 GELEFKITLGIGLK
+571 GELEFKITLGVSLK

-667 PEREYRITANKGS
+667 PGREYRIIADKGS

-688 LSRGTTVN
+688 LSRGITVD

-703 TGGNPGTTEPDK
+703 TGGNPGTTD
-715 PNPDTPDEDEEY
+715 PDTPDPDKPDPDNPDPDPTPPSET
-727 NISMGVL
+727 IV
-734 NIKKASVMV
+734 ASGACG
-743 DYETADAAPWST
+743 DNLTWKLD
-755 ERDAVTRVNVDKSIL
+755 DK
-770 RISRNALAQFANLKE
+770 
-785 VYLNG
+785 
-790 VVTEVAENAFAN
+790 
-802 STLLKDVYYAGTVA
+802 GT
-816 EWNAVQLGAGNDVL
+816 
-830 EKATIHCSDGVLAE
+830 
-844 SGTCG
+844 
-849 ENVIWTL
+849 
-856 TTDGLLTIS
+856 LTIS
-865 GQGAMGTPDKNWA
+865 GKGAMTEWV
-878 YSSVAV
+878 YSDSAPWKTYSNTINKV
-884 KKAVIKP
+884 VIQP
-891 GMTSVVSNAFMSCAS
+891 
-906 LKEVV
+906 
-911 LPEGIETIGAQA
+911 
-923 FYNCYALESV
+923 
-933 SIPEGVREIGAR
+933 
-945 CFYNCYKLTE
+945 
-955 AVLPQTVSAIGS
+955 
-967 AVFYHCSALK
+967 
-977 KVELPVQITTMDTA
+977 
-991 SMFSGCPQ
+991 
-999 LTEVQLPDGVTKIGA
+999 GVTSIGG
-1014 YAFSECTSLTTVKV
+1014 YAFSECKNLTSITIPEGVTSIGIGAFWKCFDLTSITIPEGVTRIGGSAFEGCSSLTNITIPKSVTSIGGYAFSECKNLTSITIPEGV
-1028 PESVTSIGESA
+1028 TSIEDGVFSGCGLRSITIPKGVTSIGRYAFQECSSLTSITIPEGVTSIGIGAFSGCLDLMSITIPEGVTRIGSRAFEGCSSLTNITIPEGVTSIEDWAFSGCSSLMSITIPEGVTIIGAEAFRGCSSLKSVTIPEGVTSIGAGAFRGCSSLTSITIPEGVTSIEDSVFFGCGLRSITIPEGVTSIGAGAFRGCSSLKNITIPESVTSIE
-1039 FNRCSNLEN
+1039 E
-1048 LNLPAGITSM
+1048 
-1058 ECKNTFNR
+1058 
-1066 CKKLTAKIVVPDGT
+1066 
-1080 TKIGDSTF
+1080 
-1088 QDCEALTEIV
+1088 
-1098 LPDTVTEIGK
+1098 
-1108 NAFNGCKNW
+1108 NAFYACDGL
-1117 SNPTIPSKV
+1117 IDV
-1126 TSIGEKAYDICKQMI
+1126 TYHSTMERWEKI
-1141 RADIPAGVTQ
+1141 
-1151 IEDGTFEYCSALQS
+1151 
-1165 VTIPAGVKQIGSN
+1165 
-1178 AFAGCSA
+1178 
-1185 LETVKLPD
+1185 
-1193 SVAAIGAG
+1193 
-1201 AFARCT
+1201 
-1207 SLNSINVPDGVQSIE
+1207 SIE
-1222 SNTFWQCMS
+1222 SNNNY
-1231 LKTIALPESVNQI
+1231 L
-1244 GKSAFEGCYKLEQIT
+1244 
-1259 MPAQLT
+1259 
-1265 ELGERAFCSCHSLQ
+1265 
-1279 SITIPN
+1279 
-1285 GITSIGRYTFA
+1285 
-1296 YCEVLT
+1296 
-1302 SAVIPEGVTT
+1302 
-1312 VGECAFEDCG
+1312 
-1322 KLYSLQIPAGVKQIG
+1322 
-1337 SDAFWD
+1337 
-1343 CSALETVK
+1343 
-1351 LPDSV
+1351 
-1356 AAIGAGAFAR
+1356 
-1366 CTSLNSI
+1366 LN
-1373 NVPDGV
+1373 
-1379 QSIESNTFW
+1379 
-1388 QCMSLKT
+1388 
-1395 IALPESV
+1395 
-1402 NQIGKSA
+1402 
-1409 FEGCYKLEQITMPA
+1409 
-1423 QLTELG
+1423 
-1429 ERAFCSCYSLQ
+1429 
-1440 SITIPNSITSIGR
+1440 
-1453 YTFCHCEMLTSAVI
+1453 
-1467 PEGVTTVGK
+1467 
-1476 YAFEDCIKLKTVNYG
+1476 
-1491 ATKAKWNDISIDNQY
+1491 
-1506 DSNAPLLAATIHCT
+1506 ATIHCT
-1520 DGDIVPNT
+1520 DGDILPT
-1528 ENSITTGTAST
+1528 AENSITTGAASA
-1539 SGSKFQATFA
+1539 SDSKFQATFA

-1564 DSDPLNAD
+1564 GSDPLNAD

-1587 LTVPFITAADAAEMT
+1587 LAVPFITAADAAEMT
-1602 YVVACAQDDASV
+1602 YVVACAQDDATV
-1614 DPDQPV
+1614 D
-1620 EPGQPD
+1620 PGQPD
-1626 QPGEDKPSSGGD
+1626 KPNQPDQPDKPGGDQPSSGDD
-1638 GGGAIILIGGVAAV
+1638 GGGAAIILVGGVAAV

-1659 LLMPVKVEGTVK
+1659 LMMPVKVEGTVK

-1679 ATVQVLKGDTIKA
+1679 ATVQVLKNGNVAAQT
-1692 ETVTD
+1692 TTD

-1714 VQWTDASGQPVAR
+1714 VQWTDASGQPVTR

-1734 NANLNVAA
+1734 NANLNMAA

>member
-1 MKRILAVF
+1 MNNETNPCGVSDTCNGAEHCACGCFCGCGQRCGIHCCSGRNFLAPAGRGNGESHCVR
-9 LTLAMALNIAPM
+9 P
-21 AAFAA
+21 
-26 ADSDAASIVAVDETD
+26 V
-41 ETSSSQL
+41 
-48 DEETARAI
+48 
-56 ASDPFLQA
+56 LQA

-95 LVNGLGM
+95 LVNGLGI

-229 LDDNRTTNF
+229 LDDDRTTNF
-238 GVVKQGVILLQED
+238 GVVKQGVMLLQED

-262 VLDDSENQIYQFEN
+262 VLDDSENQIYQIEN

-283 LKQGNII
+283 LKQGSII
-290 VYKYGENNLI
+290 VCKYGENNLI
-300 IAHVADLEINGTTVT
+300 IAHVADFEINGTTVT

-411 ELKLRLC
+411 KLKLRLC
-418 DDNKMVSMSFPTTEK
+418 DDNKMVSLSFPMTEK

-438 SVEYKGEVLK
+438 SVEYKGEILK

-497 NISEAPV
+497 DISEAPV

-544 FELSAEERLGDQGTG
+544 FELSAEERLGNQGTG

-571 GELEFKITLGIGLK
+571 GELEFKLTLGVGLK

-632 AGAGATV
+632 AGAGTTV

-649 SLYTETT
+649 SLYTETI

-667 PEREYRITANKGS
+667 PEREYRIIVNKGS

-703 TGGNPGTTEPDK
+703 TGGNPGTTEPDT
-715 PNPDTPDEDEEY
+715 PDAPTNPDIPT
-727 NISMGVL
+727 G
-734 NIKKASVMV
+734 
-743 DYETADAAPWST
+743 
-755 ERDAVTRVNVDKSIL
+755 
-770 RISRNALAQFANLKE
+770 
-785 VYLNG
+785 
-790 VVTEVAENAFAN
+790 
-802 STLLKDVYYAGTVA
+802 GTVVA
-816 EWNAVQLGAGNDVL
+816 SGSCGAKGDNL
-830 EKATIHCSDGVLAE
+830 T
-844 SGTCG
+844 
-849 ENVIWTL
+849 WTL
-856 TTDGLLTIS
+856 DDNGLLTIS
-865 GQGAMGTPDKNWA
+865 GTGEMASRCTWSASGVDYSNSIKYVWIKNGVTSIGA
-878 YSSVAV
+878 
-884 KKAVIKP
+884 
-891 GMTSVVSNAFMSCAS
+891 NAFSVLLNSKLMIVEIPDSVTIIGESAFMRCNN
-906 LKEVV
+906 LQEIT
-911 LPEGIETIGAQA
+911 LPESVTRIEWYA
-923 FYNCYALESV
+923 FKDCTNLESV
-933 SIPEGVREIGAR
+933 SIPQSILGIE
-945 CFYNCYKLTE
+945 
-955 AVLPQTVSAIGS
+955 SA
-967 AVFYHCSALK
+967 A
-977 KVELPVQITTMDTA
+977 
-991 SMFSGCPQ
+991 FSGCDR
-999 LTEVQLPDGVTKIGA
+999 LKDV
-1014 YAFSECTSLTTVKV
+1014 YYS
-1028 PESVTSIGESA
+1028 
-1039 FNRCSNLEN
+1039 
-1048 LNLPAGITSM
+1048 
-1058 ECKNTFNR
+1058 
-1066 CKKLTAKIVVPDGT
+1066 GT
-1080 TKIGDSTF
+1080 
-1088 QDCEALTEIV
+1088 
-1098 LPDTVTEIGK
+1098 K
-1108 NAFNGCKNW
+1108 NA
-1117 SNPTIPSKV
+1117 
-1126 TSIGEKAYDICKQMI
+1126 
-1141 RADIPAGVTQ
+1141 
-1151 IEDGTFEYCSALQS
+1151 
-1165 VTIPAGVKQIGSN
+1165 
-1178 AFAGCSA
+1178 
-1185 LETVKLPD
+1185 
-1193 SVAAIGAG
+1193 
-1201 AFARCT
+1201 
-1207 SLNSINVPDGVQSIE
+1207 
-1222 SNTFWQCMS
+1222 
-1231 LKTIALPESVNQI
+1231 
-1244 GKSAFEGCYKLEQIT
+1244 
-1259 MPAQLT
+1259 
-1265 ELGERAFCSCHSLQ
+1265 
-1279 SITIPN
+1279 
-1285 GITSIGRYTFA
+1285 
-1296 YCEVLT
+1296 
-1302 SAVIPEGVTT
+1302 
-1312 VGECAFEDCG
+1312 
-1322 KLYSLQIPAGVKQIG
+1322 
-1337 SDAFWD
+1337 
-1343 CSALETVK
+1343 
-1351 LPDSV
+1351 
-1356 AAIGAGAFAR
+1356 
-1366 CTSLNSI
+1366 
-1373 NVPDGV
+1373 
-1379 QSIESNTFW
+1379 
-1388 QCMSLKT
+1388 
-1395 IALPESV
+1395 
-1402 NQIGKSA
+1402 
-1409 FEGCYKLEQITMPA
+1409 
-1423 QLTELG
+1423 
-1429 ERAFCSCYSLQ
+1429 
-1440 SITIPNSITSIGR
+1440 
-1453 YTFCHCEMLTSAVI
+1453 
-1467 PEGVTTVGK
+1467 
-1476 YAFEDCIKLKTVNYG
+1476 
-1491 ATKAKWNDISIDNQY
+1491 WNIISISYGNG
-1506 DSNAPLLAATIHCT
+1506 PLSAATIHCT
-1520 DGDIVPNT
+1520 DGDIIPNT
-1528 ENSITTGTAST
+1528 ENSITTGAAST
-1539 SGSKFQATFA
+1539 LDSKFQATFA

-1564 DSDPLNAD
+1564 GSDPLNAD

-1587 LTVPFITAADAAEMT
+1587 LAVPFITAADAAEMT
-1602 YVVACAQDDASV
+1602 YVVACAQDDATV
-1614 DPDQPV
+1614 DPDQPDK
-1620 EPGQPD
+1620 PNQPDQPD
-1626 QPGEDKPSSGGD
+1626 QPGGDEPSSGGGD
-1638 GGGAIILIGGVAAV
+1638 GGGAIILIGGVIAV
-1652 AAVAGVV
+1652 AAVAGAV

-1679 ATVQVLKGDTIKA
+1679 ATVQVLKGDAVKA

-1697 ANGHFTVKVKRG
+1697 ANGHFTVKVERG

-1714 VQWTDASGQPVAR
+1714 VQWTDASGQPVTR

>member
-26 ADSDAASIVAVDETD
+26 ADSDAASIVAVEETD
-41 ETSSSQL
+41 ETSSPQL

-74 GQAEVDTSNMS
+74 GQAEVDTSNVS

-124 TAMVKYIAK
+124 TAMVKYIVK

-174 LSGEVP
+174 LSGEIP

-191 KEDHAPLCGEYTNA
+191 KEDHAPLCKEYTNA

-229 LDDNRTTNF
+229 LDDDRTTNF

-251 ELENGAGENIV
+251 EPENGAGENIV

-300 IAHVADLEINGTTVT
+300 IAHVADFEINGTTVT

-333 DGENTTDEAIVDTE
+333 DGENTTDKAIVDTE

-411 ELKLRLC
+411 KLKLRLC
-418 DDNKMVSMSFPTTEK
+418 DDNKMVSLSFPMTEK

-438 SVEYKGEVLK
+438 AVEYKGELLK

-478 KMESTQMIGFEWSQ
+478 KMDSTQMIGFEWSQ

-497 NISEAPV
+497 DISEAPV

-571 GELEFKITLGIGLK
+571 GELEFKITLGVSLK

-703 TGGNPGTTEPDK
+703 TGGNPGTTEPEETIVASGTCGDDLTWK
-715 PNPDTPDEDEEY
+715 LGNKGTLTISGTGEMYNYSMADAPWKEQKDLISALVVENGATSIGSSTFDGYTSLKSIKLASTVKSIGNNAFSNTGITSLDLPEGMESIGLGAFYNCEKMTELKLPESLTTLNNGAFAFCKGLTAVTLPNKITFIGALAFEECTGLTSITIPENVTEIRNQAFY
-727 NISMGVL
+727 YCTALTMVEL
-734 NIKKASVMV
+734 PKALQTVG
-743 DYETADAAPWST
+743 DNAFYET
-755 ERDAVTRVNVDKSIL
+755 KL
-770 RISRNALAQFANLKE
+770 Q
-785 VYLNG
+785 
-790 VVTEVAENAFAN
+790 
-802 STLLKDVYYAGTVA
+802 DVYYAGTEEDWGKIA
-816 EWNAVQLGAGNDVL
+816 IGLKNEPLTNANLHCMGAVVV
-830 EKATIHCSDGVLAE
+830 I

-849 ENVIWTL
+849 GAL
-856 TTDGLLTIS
+856 TWKLDSKGTLTIS
-865 GQGAMGTPDKNWA
+865 GTGAMTDYTKSG
-878 YSSVAV
+878 VAPWNKDYEEIRFV
-884 KKAVIKP
+884 VIEN
-891 GMTSVVSNAFMSCAS
+891 GVT
-906 LKEVV
+906 
-911 LPEGIETIGAQA
+911 TIGEYA
-923 FYNCYALESV
+923 FENCTLLESV
-933 SIPEGVREIGAR
+933 AISDSVEKIGKYA
-945 CFYNCYKLTE
+945 F
-955 AVLPQTVSAIGS
+955 SG
-967 AVFYHCSALK
+967 CSALK
-977 KVELPVQITTMDTA
+977 RI
-991 SMFSGCPQ
+991 S
-999 LTEVQLPDGVTKIGA
+999 
-1014 YAFSECTSLTTVKV
+1014 
-1028 PESVTSIGESA
+1028 
-1039 FNRCSNLEN
+1039 
-1048 LNLPAGITSM
+1048 
-1058 ECKNTFNR
+1058 
-1066 CKKLTAKIVVPDGT
+1066 
-1080 TKIGDSTF
+1080 
-1088 QDCEALTEIV
+1088 
-1098 LPDTVTEIGK
+1098 
-1108 NAFNGCKNW
+1108 
-1117 SNPTIPSKV
+1117 
-1126 TSIGEKAYDICKQMI
+1126 
-1141 RADIPAGVTQ
+1141 
-1151 IEDGTFEYCSALQS
+1151 
-1165 VTIPAGVKQIGSN
+1165 
-1178 AFAGCSA
+1178 
-1185 LETVKLPD
+1185 LPD
-1193 SVAAIGAG
+1193 S
-1201 AFARCT
+1201 
-1207 SLNSINVPDGVQSIE
+1207 
-1222 SNTFWQCMS
+1222 
-1231 LKTIALPESVNQI
+1231 IAQI
-1244 GKSAFEGCYKLEQIT
+1244 GDHAFRASGLE
-1259 MPAQLT
+1259 
-1265 ELGERAFCSCHSLQ
+1265 
-1279 SITIPN
+1279 
-1285 GITSIGRYTFA
+1285 
-1296 YCEVLT
+1296 
-1302 SAVIPEGVTT
+1302 AVKIPEGVTLLGEGMFARCPNLQT
-1312 VGECAFEDCG
+1312 VELPSTLQTIRENAF
-1322 KLYSLQIPAGVKQIG
+1322 IG
-1337 SDAFWD
+1337 SGLNKIILPENLKYIGYECFYE
-1343 CSALETVK
+1343 CTNLEEIK
-1351 LPDSV
+1351 IPDSV
-1356 AAIGAGAFAR
+1356 
-1366 CTSLNSI
+1366 
-1373 NVPDGV
+1373 
-1379 QSIESNTFW
+1379 
-1388 QCMSLKT
+1388 T
-1395 IALPESV
+1395 ILDYSV
-1402 NQIGKSA
+1402 
-1409 FEGCYKLEQITMPA
+1409 FEGCSSLKKVTLSKGLKRISQTMFA
-1423 QLTELG
+1423 MCHNLTE
-1429 ERAFCSCYSLQ
+1429 
-1440 SITIPNSITSIGR
+1440 ITIPDSITYIG
-1453 YTFCHCEMLTSAVI
+1453 
-1467 PEGVTTVGK
+1467 EG
-1476 YAFEDCIKLKTVNYG
+1476 AFFQCKKLKDVYYTG
-1491 ATKAKWNDISIDNQY
+1491 SQKKWGKLQM
-1506 DSNAPLLAATIHCT
+1506 NAAVDFITWVAAATIHCT
-1520 DGDIVPNT
+1520 DGDILPT
-1528 ENSITTGTAST
+1528 STASENSITTGTASA
-1539 SGSKFQATFA
+1539 SDSKFQATFA

-1564 DSDPLNAD
+1564 DSDPLSAD

-1587 LTVPFITAADAAEMT
+1587 LAVPFITAADAAEMT
-1602 YVVACAQDDASV
+1602 YVVACAQDDATV
-1614 DPDQPV
+1614 DPGQPDKPNQ
-1620 EPGQPD
+1620 PGQPD
-1626 QPGEDKPSSGGD
+1626 QPGGDKPSSDD
-1638 GGGAIILIGGVAAV
+1638 GGGAAIILIGGVAAV
-1652 AAVAGVV
+1652 AAVAGVA

-1679 ATVQVLKGDTIKA
+1679 ATVQVLKNGNVAAQT
-1692 ETVTD
+1692 TTD

-1709 GYTLR
+1709 GYTMR
-1714 VQWTDASGQPVAR
+1714 VQWTDASGQPVTR

>member
-9 LTLAMALNIAPM
+9 LTLAMALNIAPA

-26 ADSDAASIVAVDETD
+26 ADSDAASIVAVEETD
-41 ETSSSQL
+41 ETSSPQL

-174 LSGEVP
+174 LSGEIP

-191 KEDHAPLCGEYTNA
+191 KEDHAPLCKEYTNA

-229 LDDNRTTNF
+229 LDDDRTTNF

-251 ELENGAGENIV
+251 EPENGAGENIV

-300 IAHVADLEINGTTVT
+300 IAHVADFEINGTTVT

-333 DGENTTDEAIVDTE
+333 DGENTTDKAIVDTE

-411 ELKLRLC
+411 KLKLRLC
-418 DDNKMVSMSFPTTEK
+418 DDNKMVSLSFPMTEK

-438 SVEYKGEVLK
+438 AVEYKGELLK

-478 KMESTQMIGFEWSQ
+478 KMDSTQMIGFEWSQ

-571 GELEFKITLGIGLK
+571 GELEFKITLGVSLK

-667 PEREYRITANKGS
+667 PGREYRITANKGS

-703 TGGNPGTTEPDK
+703 AGGNPGTTEPDK

-830 EKATIHCSDGVLAE
+830 EKATIHCSDGTAGEPERIVA

-849 ENVIWTL
+849 DNL
-856 TTDGLLTIS
+856 TWKLDDGGTLTIS
-865 GQGAMGTPDKNWA
+865 GKGAMTGWVDSDFAPWKTYSNTINKVVIQPGVTSIGGHAFSKCKNL
-878 YSSVAV
+878 
-884 KKAVIKP
+884 
-891 GMTSVVSNAFMSCAS
+891 TS
-906 LKEVV
+906 
-911 LPEGIETIGAQA
+911 IT
-923 FYNCYALESV
+923 
-933 SIPEGVREIGAR
+933 IPEGVTSIGISAFLD
-945 CFYNCYKLTE
+945 CFNLTSITIPKGVTSIELSTFQGCSSLTSITIPEGVTSIGVYAFQECSSLTSITIPEGVTSIEDGVFYKCSSFTSITIPE
-955 AVLPQTVSAIGS
+955 GVTRIGS
-967 AVFYHCSALK
+967 SAFEGCSSLTS
-977 KVELPVQITTMDTA
+977 ITI
-991 SMFSGCPQ
+991 P
-999 LTEVQLPDGVTKIGA
+999 EGVTSIGSS
-1014 YAFSECTSLTTVKV
+1014 AFWDCFNLTSITIPEGVTSIGTGAFRGCSSLTSITI
-1028 PESVTSIGESA
+1028 PESVTSIGEYA
-1039 FNRCSNLEN
+1039 FYACDGLIDVTYHS
-1048 LNLPAGITSM
+1048 TM
-1058 ECKNTFNR
+1058 ER
-1066 CKKLTAKIVVPDGT
+1066 WEKI
-1080 TKIGDSTF
+1080 
-1088 QDCEALTEIV
+1088 
-1098 LPDTVTEIGK
+1098 
-1108 NAFNGCKNW
+1108 
-1117 SNPTIPSKV
+1117 
-1126 TSIGEKAYDICKQMI
+1126 
-1141 RADIPAGVTQ
+1141 
-1151 IEDGTFEYCSALQS
+1151 
-1165 VTIPAGVKQIGSN
+1165 
-1178 AFAGCSA
+1178 
-1185 LETVKLPD
+1185 
-1193 SVAAIGAG
+1193 
-1201 AFARCT
+1201 
-1207 SLNSINVPDGVQSIE
+1207 SIE
-1222 SNTFWQCMS
+1222 SNNYY
-1231 LKTIALPESVNQI
+1231 L
-1244 GKSAFEGCYKLEQIT
+1244 
-1259 MPAQLT
+1259 
-1265 ELGERAFCSCHSLQ
+1265 
-1279 SITIPN
+1279 
-1285 GITSIGRYTFA
+1285 
-1296 YCEVLT
+1296 
-1302 SAVIPEGVTT
+1302 
-1312 VGECAFEDCG
+1312 
-1322 KLYSLQIPAGVKQIG
+1322 LY
-1337 SDAFWD
+1337 
-1343 CSALETVK
+1343 
-1351 LPDSV
+1351 
-1356 AAIGAGAFAR
+1356 
-1366 CTSLNSI
+1366 
-1373 NVPDGV
+1373 
-1379 QSIESNTFW
+1379 
-1388 QCMSLKT
+1388 
-1395 IALPESV
+1395 
-1402 NQIGKSA
+1402 
-1409 FEGCYKLEQITMPA
+1409 
-1423 QLTELG
+1423 
-1429 ERAFCSCYSLQ
+1429 
-1440 SITIPNSITSIGR
+1440 
-1453 YTFCHCEMLTSAVI
+1453 
-1467 PEGVTTVGK
+1467 
-1476 YAFEDCIKLKTVNYG
+1476 
-1491 ATKAKWNDISIDNQY
+1491 
-1506 DSNAPLLAATIHCT
+1506 ATIHCT
-1520 DGDIVPNT
+1520 DGDILPT
-1528 ENSITTGTAST
+1528 STASENSITTGTAST
-1539 SGSKFQATFA
+1539 SGSKFQAAFA

-1564 DSDPLNAD
+1564 GSDPLNAD

-1587 LTVPFITAADAAEMT
+1587 LAVPFITAADAAEMT
-1602 YVVACAQDDASV
+1602 YVVACAQDDAPV
-1614 DPDQPV
+1614 DPDQP
-1620 EPGQPD
+1620 D
-1626 QPGEDKPSSGGD
+1626 QPGGDKPGGDKPGGNQPSSGDD
-1638 GGGAIILIGGVAAV
+1638 GGGAAIILIGGVAAV
-1652 AAVAGVV
+1652 AAVAGVA
-1659 LLMPVKVEGTVK
+1659 LMMPVKVEGTVK

-1679 ATVQVLKGDTIKA
+1679 ATVQVLKDGGVAAQT
-1692 ETVTD
+1692 TTD

-1714 VQWTDASGQPVAR
+1714 VQWTDANGQPVTR

>member
-26 ADSDAASIVAVDETD
+26 ADSDAASIVAVEETN
-41 ETSSSQL
+41 ETSSPQL

-56 ASDPFLQA
+56 VSDPFLQA

-85 VSATNSFGQL
+85 VNATNSFGQL

-124 TAMVKYIAK
+124 TAMVKYIVK
-133 KDANLVVGIY
+133 KDADLVVGIY

-174 LSGEVP
+174 LSGEIP

-191 KEDHAPLCGEYTNA
+191 KEDHAPLCREYTNA

-229 LDDNRTTNF
+229 LDDDRTTNF

-251 ELENGAGENIV
+251 EPENGAGENIV

-300 IAHVADLEINGTTVT
+300 IAHVADFEINGTTVT

-333 DGENTTDEAIVDTE
+333 DGENTTDKAIVDTE

-411 ELKLRLC
+411 KLKLRLC
-418 DDNKMVSMSFPTTEK
+418 DDNKMVSLSFPMTEK

-438 SVEYKGEVLK
+438 AVEYKGELLK

-478 KMESTQMIGFEWSQ
+478 KMDSTQMIGFEWSQ

-497 NISEAPV
+497 DISEAPV

-571 GELEFKITLGIGLK
+571 GELEFKITLGVSLK

-667 PEREYRITANKGS
+667 PGREYRIIADKGS

-688 LSRGTTVN
+688 LSRGITVD

-703 TGGNPGTTEPDK
+703 TGGNPGTTD
-715 PNPDTPDEDEEY
+715 PDTPDPDKPDPD
-727 NISMGVL
+727 NPDPDPTPPS
-734 NIKKASVMV
+734 
-743 DYETADAAPWST
+743 ET
-755 ERDAVTRVNVDKSIL
+755 I
-770 RISRNALAQFANLKE
+770 
-785 VYLNG
+785 
-790 VVTEVAENAFAN
+790 VA
-802 STLLKDVYYAGTVA
+802 
-816 EWNAVQLGAGNDVL
+816 
-830 EKATIHCSDGVLAE
+830 

-849 ENVIWTL
+849 DNL
-856 TTDGLLTIS
+856 TWKLDDEGTLTIS
-865 GQGAMGTPDKNWA
+865 GKGAMTEWVNSDSAPWKTYSNTINKVVIQPGVTSIGGHAFSKCKNL
-878 YSSVAV
+878 
-884 KKAVIKP
+884 
-891 GMTSVVSNAFMSCAS
+891 TS
-906 LKEVV
+906 
-911 LPEGIETIGAQA
+911 IT
-923 FYNCYALESV
+923 
-933 SIPEGVREIGAR
+933 IPEGV
-945 CFYNCYKLTE
+945 T
-955 AVLPQTVSAIGS
+955 SIGS
-967 AVFYHCSALK
+967 DA
-977 KVELPVQITTMDTA
+977 
-991 SMFSGCPQ
+991 FSGCSS
-999 LTEVQLPDGVTKIGA
+999 LTSITIPEGVTSIGE
-1014 YAFSECTSLTTVKV
+1014 YAFYACENLKSITIPKSVTSIGNYAFGGCSSLTSITIPEGVTSIEGGVFYKCSSLTSITI
-1028 PESVTSIGESA
+1028 PESVTSIGWYA
-1039 FNRCSNLEN
+1039 FQGCSSLTS
-1048 LNLPAGITSM
+1048 ITIPEGVTSIGWYAFQG
-1058 ECKNTFNR
+1058 CSS
-1066 CKKLTAKIVVPDGT
+1066 LTSITIPEG
-1080 TKIGDSTF
+1080 
-1088 QDCEALTEIV
+1088 
-1098 LPDTVTEIGK
+1098 VTSIGK
-1108 NAFNGCKNW
+1108 NEFSGCKNLT
-1117 SNPTIPSKV
+1117 SITIPEGVTIIEAEAFRGCSSLTSITIPEGVTNIGENAFRGCSSLTSITIPEGVTNIGENAFRGCSSLTSITIPKGVTSIEWGTFRGCSSLKSITIPERV
-1126 TSIGEKAYDICKQMI
+1126 TSIGEYAFYACDGLI
-1141 RADIPAGVTQ
+1141 DVTYHSTMERWEK
-1151 IEDGTFEYCSALQS
+1151 I
-1165 VTIPAGVKQIGSN
+1165 
-1178 AFAGCSA
+1178 
-1185 LETVKLPD
+1185 
-1193 SVAAIGAG
+1193 
-1201 AFARCT
+1201 
-1207 SLNSINVPDGVQSIE
+1207 SIE
-1222 SNTFWQCMS
+1222 SNNYY
-1231 LKTIALPESVNQI
+1231 L
-1244 GKSAFEGCYKLEQIT
+1244 
-1259 MPAQLT
+1259 
-1265 ELGERAFCSCHSLQ
+1265 
-1279 SITIPN
+1279 
-1285 GITSIGRYTFA
+1285 
-1296 YCEVLT
+1296 
-1302 SAVIPEGVTT
+1302 
-1312 VGECAFEDCG
+1312 
-1322 KLYSLQIPAGVKQIG
+1322 
-1337 SDAFWD
+1337 
-1343 CSALETVK
+1343 
-1351 LPDSV
+1351 
-1356 AAIGAGAFAR
+1356 
-1366 CTSLNSI
+1366 LN
-1373 NVPDGV
+1373 
-1379 QSIESNTFW
+1379 
-1388 QCMSLKT
+1388 
-1395 IALPESV
+1395 
-1402 NQIGKSA
+1402 
-1409 FEGCYKLEQITMPA
+1409 
-1423 QLTELG
+1423 
-1429 ERAFCSCYSLQ
+1429 
-1440 SITIPNSITSIGR
+1440 
-1453 YTFCHCEMLTSAVI
+1453 
-1467 PEGVTTVGK
+1467 
-1476 YAFEDCIKLKTVNYG
+1476 
-1491 ATKAKWNDISIDNQY
+1491 
-1506 DSNAPLLAATIHCT
+1506 ATIHCT

-1539 SGSKFQATFA
+1539 SDSKFQAAFA
-1549 NAKAGKEYVVLVSRS
+1549 EAKAGKEYVVLVSRS
-1564 DSDPLNAD
+1564 GSDPLNAD

-1602 YVVACAQDDASV
+1602 YVVACAQDDAT
-1614 DPDQPV
+1614 V

-1626 QPGEDKPSSGGD
+1626 KPNQPDQPGGDKPGGDQPSSGDD
-1638 GGGAIILIGGVAAV
+1638 GGGAAIILIGGVAAV
-1652 AAVAGVV
+1652 AAVAGVA
-1659 LLMPVKVEGTVK
+1659 LMMPVKVEGTVK

-1679 ATVQVLKGDTIKA
+1679 ATVQVLKNGNVAAQT
-1692 ETVTD
+1692 TTD

-1714 VQWTDASGQPVAR
+1714 VQWTDANGQPVMR

>member
-9 LTLAMALNIAPM
+9 LTLAMALNIAPV

-26 ADSDAASIVAVDETD
+26 ADSDAASIVAVDET
-41 ETSSSQL
+41 SSPQL

-95 LVNGLGM
+95 LVNGLGI

-229 LDDNRTTNF
+229 LDDDRTTNF
-238 GVVKQGVILLQED
+238 GVVKQGVMLLQED

-262 VLDDSENQIYQFEN
+262 VLDDSENQIYQIEN

-283 LKQGNII
+283 LKQGSII
-290 VYKYGENNLI
+290 VCKYGENNLI
-300 IAHVADLEINGTTVT
+300 IAHVADFEINGTTVT

-411 ELKLRLC
+411 KLKLRLC
-418 DDNKMVSMSFPTTEK
+418 DDNKMVSLSFPMTEK

-438 SVEYKGEVLK
+438 SVEYKGEILK

-497 NISEAPV
+497 DISEAPV

-544 FELSAEERLGDQGTG
+544 FELSAEERLGNQGTG

-571 GELEFKITLGIGLK
+571 GELEFKLTLGVGLK

-608 ADYGDFGWGECPHV
+608 ADYGDFGWGECSHV

-632 AGAGATV
+632 AGAGTTV

-649 SLYTETT
+649 SLYTETI

-667 PEREYRITANKGS
+667 PEREYRIIVNKGS

-703 TGGNPGTTEPDK
+703 TGGNPGTTEPDT
-715 PNPDTPDEDEEY
+715 PDAPTNPDIPT
-727 NISMGVL
+727 G
-734 NIKKASVMV
+734 
-743 DYETADAAPWST
+743 
-755 ERDAVTRVNVDKSIL
+755 
-770 RISRNALAQFANLKE
+770 
-785 VYLNG
+785 
-790 VVTEVAENAFAN
+790 
-802 STLLKDVYYAGTVA
+802 GTVVA
-816 EWNAVQLGAGNDVL
+816 SGSCGAKGDNL
-830 EKATIHCSDGVLAE
+830 T
-844 SGTCG
+844 
-849 ENVIWTL
+849 WTL
-856 TTDGLLTIS
+856 DDNGLLTIS
-865 GQGAMGTPDKNWA
+865 GTGEMASRCTWSASGVDYSNSIKYVWIKNGVTSIGA
-878 YSSVAV
+878 
-884 KKAVIKP
+884 
-891 GMTSVVSNAFMSCAS
+891 NAFSVLLNSKLMIVEIPDSVTIIGESAFMRCNN
-906 LKEVV
+906 LQEIT
-911 LPEGIETIGAQA
+911 LPESVTRIEWYA
-923 FYNCYALESV
+923 FKDCTNLESV
-933 SIPEGVREIGAR
+933 SIPQSILGIE
-945 CFYNCYKLTE
+945 
-955 AVLPQTVSAIGS
+955 SA
-967 AVFYHCSALK
+967 A
-977 KVELPVQITTMDTA
+977 
-991 SMFSGCPQ
+991 FSGCDR
-999 LTEVQLPDGVTKIGA
+999 LKDV
-1014 YAFSECTSLTTVKV
+1014 YYS
-1028 PESVTSIGESA
+1028 
-1039 FNRCSNLEN
+1039 
-1048 LNLPAGITSM
+1048 
-1058 ECKNTFNR
+1058 
-1066 CKKLTAKIVVPDGT
+1066 GT
-1080 TKIGDSTF
+1080 
-1088 QDCEALTEIV
+1088 
-1098 LPDTVTEIGK
+1098 K
-1108 NAFNGCKNW
+1108 NA
-1117 SNPTIPSKV
+1117 
-1126 TSIGEKAYDICKQMI
+1126 
-1141 RADIPAGVTQ
+1141 
-1151 IEDGTFEYCSALQS
+1151 
-1165 VTIPAGVKQIGSN
+1165 
-1178 AFAGCSA
+1178 
-1185 LETVKLPD
+1185 
-1193 SVAAIGAG
+1193 
-1201 AFARCT
+1201 
-1207 SLNSINVPDGVQSIE
+1207 
-1222 SNTFWQCMS
+1222 
-1231 LKTIALPESVNQI
+1231 
-1244 GKSAFEGCYKLEQIT
+1244 
-1259 MPAQLT
+1259 
-1265 ELGERAFCSCHSLQ
+1265 
-1279 SITIPN
+1279 
-1285 GITSIGRYTFA
+1285 
-1296 YCEVLT
+1296 
-1302 SAVIPEGVTT
+1302 
-1312 VGECAFEDCG
+1312 
-1322 KLYSLQIPAGVKQIG
+1322 
-1337 SDAFWD
+1337 
-1343 CSALETVK
+1343 
-1351 LPDSV
+1351 
-1356 AAIGAGAFAR
+1356 
-1366 CTSLNSI
+1366 
-1373 NVPDGV
+1373 
-1379 QSIESNTFW
+1379 
-1388 QCMSLKT
+1388 
-1395 IALPESV
+1395 
-1402 NQIGKSA
+1402 
-1409 FEGCYKLEQITMPA
+1409 
-1423 QLTELG
+1423 
-1429 ERAFCSCYSLQ
+1429 
-1440 SITIPNSITSIGR
+1440 
-1453 YTFCHCEMLTSAVI
+1453 
-1467 PEGVTTVGK
+1467 
-1476 YAFEDCIKLKTVNYG
+1476 
-1491 ATKAKWNDISIDNQY
+1491 WNIISISYGNG
-1506 DSNAPLLAATIHCT
+1506 PLSAATIHCT
-1520 DGDIVPNT
+1520 DGDIIPNT
-1528 ENSITTGTAST
+1528 ENSITTGAAST
-1539 SGSKFQATFA
+1539 LDSKFQATFA

-1564 DSDPLNAD
+1564 GSDPLNAD

-1587 LTVPFITAADAAEMT
+1587 LAVPFITAADAAEMT
-1602 YVVACAQDDASV
+1602 YVVACAQDDATV
-1614 DPDQPV
+1614 DPDQPDK
-1620 EPGQPD
+1620 PNQPDQPD
-1626 QPGEDKPSSGGD
+1626 QPGGDEPSSGGGD
-1638 GGGAIILIGGVAAV
+1638 GGGAIILIGGVIAV
-1652 AAVAGVV
+1652 AAVAGAV

-1679 ATVQVLKGDTIKA
+1679 ATVQVLKGDAVKA

-1697 ANGHFTVKVKRG
+1697 ANGHFTVKVERG

-1714 VQWTDASGQPVAR
+1714 VQWTDASGQPVTR

>member
-9 LTLAMALNIAPM
+9 LTLAMALNIAPV

-26 ADSDAASIVAVDETD
+26 ADSDAASIVAVDET
-41 ETSSSQL
+41 SSPQL

-95 LVNGLGM
+95 LVNGLGI

-153 SGTVAVQA
+153 SGTVAVQV

-229 LDDNRTTNF
+229 LDDDRTTNF
-238 GVVKQGVILLQED
+238 GVVKQGVMLLQED

-262 VLDDSENQIYQFEN
+262 VLDDSENQIYQIEN

-283 LKQGNII
+283 LKQGSII
-290 VYKYGENNLI
+290 VCKYGENNLI
-300 IAHVADLEINGTTVT
+300 IAHVADFEINGTTVT

-411 ELKLRLC
+411 KLKLRLC
-418 DDNKMVSMSFPTTEK
+418 DDNKMVSLSFPMTEK

-438 SVEYKGEVLK
+438 SVEYKGEILK

-497 NISEAPV
+497 DISEAPV

-544 FELSAEERLGDQGTG
+544 FELSAEERLGNQGTG

-571 GELEFKITLGIGLK
+571 GELEFKLTLGVGLK

-632 AGAGATV
+632 AGAGTTV

-649 SLYTETT
+649 SLYTETI

-667 PEREYRITANKGS
+667 PEREYRIIVNKGS

-703 TGGNPGTTEPDK
+703 TGGNPGTTEPDT
-715 PNPDTPDEDEEY
+715 PDAPTNPDIPT
-727 NISMGVL
+727 G
-734 NIKKASVMV
+734 
-743 DYETADAAPWST
+743 
-755 ERDAVTRVNVDKSIL
+755 
-770 RISRNALAQFANLKE
+770 
-785 VYLNG
+785 
-790 VVTEVAENAFAN
+790 
-802 STLLKDVYYAGTVA
+802 GTVVA
-816 EWNAVQLGAGNDVL
+816 SGSCGAKGDNL
-830 EKATIHCSDGVLAE
+830 T
-844 SGTCG
+844 
-849 ENVIWTL
+849 WTL
-856 TTDGLLTIS
+856 DDNGLLTIS
-865 GQGAMGTPDKNWA
+865 GTGEMASRCTWSASGVDYSNSIKYVWIKNGVTSIGA
-878 YSSVAV
+878 
-884 KKAVIKP
+884 
-891 GMTSVVSNAFMSCAS
+891 NAFSVLLNSKLMIVEIPDSVTIIGESAFMRCNN
-906 LKEVV
+906 LQEIT
-911 LPEGIETIGAQA
+911 LPESVTRIEWYA
-923 FYNCYALESV
+923 FKDCTNLESV
-933 SIPEGVREIGAR
+933 SIPQSILGIE
-945 CFYNCYKLTE
+945 
-955 AVLPQTVSAIGS
+955 SA
-967 AVFYHCSALK
+967 A
-977 KVELPVQITTMDTA
+977 
-991 SMFSGCPQ
+991 FSGCDR
-999 LTEVQLPDGVTKIGA
+999 LKDV
-1014 YAFSECTSLTTVKV
+1014 YYS
-1028 PESVTSIGESA
+1028 
-1039 FNRCSNLEN
+1039 
-1048 LNLPAGITSM
+1048 
-1058 ECKNTFNR
+1058 
-1066 CKKLTAKIVVPDGT
+1066 GT
-1080 TKIGDSTF
+1080 
-1088 QDCEALTEIV
+1088 
-1098 LPDTVTEIGK
+1098 K
-1108 NAFNGCKNW
+1108 NA
-1117 SNPTIPSKV
+1117 
-1126 TSIGEKAYDICKQMI
+1126 
-1141 RADIPAGVTQ
+1141 
-1151 IEDGTFEYCSALQS
+1151 
-1165 VTIPAGVKQIGSN
+1165 
-1178 AFAGCSA
+1178 
-1185 LETVKLPD
+1185 
-1193 SVAAIGAG
+1193 
-1201 AFARCT
+1201 
-1207 SLNSINVPDGVQSIE
+1207 
-1222 SNTFWQCMS
+1222 
-1231 LKTIALPESVNQI
+1231 
-1244 GKSAFEGCYKLEQIT
+1244 
-1259 MPAQLT
+1259 
-1265 ELGERAFCSCHSLQ
+1265 
-1279 SITIPN
+1279 
-1285 GITSIGRYTFA
+1285 
-1296 YCEVLT
+1296 
-1302 SAVIPEGVTT
+1302 
-1312 VGECAFEDCG
+1312 
-1322 KLYSLQIPAGVKQIG
+1322 
-1337 SDAFWD
+1337 
-1343 CSALETVK
+1343 
-1351 LPDSV
+1351 
-1356 AAIGAGAFAR
+1356 
-1366 CTSLNSI
+1366 
-1373 NVPDGV
+1373 
-1379 QSIESNTFW
+1379 
-1388 QCMSLKT
+1388 
-1395 IALPESV
+1395 
-1402 NQIGKSA
+1402 
-1409 FEGCYKLEQITMPA
+1409 
-1423 QLTELG
+1423 
-1429 ERAFCSCYSLQ
+1429 
-1440 SITIPNSITSIGR
+1440 
-1453 YTFCHCEMLTSAVI
+1453 
-1467 PEGVTTVGK
+1467 
-1476 YAFEDCIKLKTVNYG
+1476 
-1491 ATKAKWNDISIDNQY
+1491 WNIISISYGNG
-1506 DSNAPLLAATIHCT
+1506 PLSAATIHCT
-1520 DGDIVPNT
+1520 DGDIIPNT
-1528 ENSITTGTAST
+1528 ENSITTGAAST
-1539 SGSKFQATFA
+1539 LDSKFQATFA

-1564 DSDPLNAD
+1564 GSDPLNAD

-1587 LTVPFITAADAAEMT
+1587 LAVPFITAADAAEMT
-1602 YVVACAQDDASV
+1602 YVVACAQDDATV
-1614 DPDQPV
+1614 DPDQPDK
-1620 EPGQPD
+1620 PNQPDQPD
-1626 QPGEDKPSSGGD
+1626 QPGGDEPSSGGGD
-1638 GGGAIILIGGVAAV
+1638 GGGAIILIGGVIAV
-1652 AAVAGVV
+1652 AAVAGAV

-1679 ATVQVLKGDTIKA
+1679 ATVQVLKGDAVKA

-1697 ANGHFTVKVKRG
+1697 ANGHFTVKVERG

-1714 VQWTDASGQPVAR
+1714 VQWTDASGQPVTR

>member
-26 ADSDAASIVAVDETD
+26 ADSDAASIVAVEETD
-41 ETSSSQL
+41 ETSSPQL
-48 DEETARAI
+48 DEETAKAI

-124 TAMVKYIAK
+124 TAMVKYIVK

-174 LSGEVP
+174 LSGEIP

-191 KEDHAPLCGEYTNA
+191 KEDHAPLCKEYTNA

-229 LDDNRTTNF
+229 LDDDRTTNF

-251 ELENGAGENIV
+251 EPENGAGENIV

-276 ASTELLN
+276 ASAELLN

-300 IAHVADLEINGTTVT
+300 IAHVADFEINGTTVT

-333 DGENTTDEAIVDTE
+333 DGENTTDKAIVDTE

-411 ELKLRLC
+411 KLKLRLC
-418 DDNKMVSMSFPTTEK
+418 DDNKMVSLSFPMTEK

-438 SVEYKGEVLK
+438 AVEYKGELLK

-478 KMESTQMIGFEWSQ
+478 KMDSTQMIGFEWSQ

-497 NISEAPV
+497 DISEAPV

-571 GELEFKITLGIGLK
+571 GELEFKITLGVGLK

-667 PEREYRITANKGS
+667 PEREYRIIANKGS

-703 TGGNPGTTEPDK
+703 IGGNPGTPDPDK
-715 PNPDTPDEDEEY
+715 PDPDNPDPDPTPP
-727 NISMGVL
+727 S
-734 NIKKASVMV
+734 
-743 DYETADAAPWST
+743 ET
-755 ERDAVTRVNVDKSIL
+755 I
-770 RISRNALAQFANLKE
+770 
-785 VYLNG
+785 
-790 VVTEVAENAFAN
+790 VA
-802 STLLKDVYYAGTVA
+802 
-816 EWNAVQLGAGNDVL
+816 
-830 EKATIHCSDGVLAE
+830 

-849 ENVIWTL
+849 DNL
-856 TTDGLLTIS
+856 TWKLDDEGTLTIS
-865 GQGAMGTPDKNWA
+865 GKGAMTEWVNSDSAPWKTYSNTINKVVIQPGVTSIGGHAFSKCKNL
-878 YSSVAV
+878 
-884 KKAVIKP
+884 
-891 GMTSVVSNAFMSCAS
+891 TS
-906 LKEVV
+906 
-911 LPEGIETIGAQA
+911 IT
-923 FYNCYALESV
+923 
-933 SIPEGVREIGAR
+933 IPEGV
-945 CFYNCYKLTE
+945 T
-955 AVLPQTVSAIGS
+955 SIGS
-967 AVFYHCSALK
+967 DA
-977 KVELPVQITTMDTA
+977 
-991 SMFSGCPQ
+991 FSGCSS
-999 LTEVQLPDGVTKIGA
+999 LTSITIPEGVTSIGE
-1014 YAFSECTSLTTVKV
+1014 YAFYACENLKSITIPKSVTSIGNYAFGGCSSLTSITIPEGVTSIEGGVFYKCSSLTSITI
-1028 PESVTSIGESA
+1028 PESVTSIGWYA
-1039 FNRCSNLEN
+1039 FQGCSSLTS
-1048 LNLPAGITSM
+1048 ITIPEGVTSIGWYAFQG
-1058 ECKNTFNR
+1058 CSS
-1066 CKKLTAKIVVPDGT
+1066 LTSITIPEG
-1080 TKIGDSTF
+1080 
-1088 QDCEALTEIV
+1088 
-1098 LPDTVTEIGK
+1098 VTSIGK
-1108 NAFNGCKNW
+1108 NEFSGCKNLT
-1117 SNPTIPSKV
+1117 SITIPEGVTIIEAEAFRGCSSLTSITIPKGVTSIEWGTFRGCSSLKSITIPERV
-1126 TSIGEKAYDICKQMI
+1126 TSIGEYAFYACDGLI
-1141 RADIPAGVTQ
+1141 DVTYHSTMERWEK
-1151 IEDGTFEYCSALQS
+1151 I
-1165 VTIPAGVKQIGSN
+1165 
-1178 AFAGCSA
+1178 
-1185 LETVKLPD
+1185 
-1193 SVAAIGAG
+1193 
-1201 AFARCT
+1201 
-1207 SLNSINVPDGVQSIE
+1207 SIE
-1222 SNTFWQCMS
+1222 SNNYY
-1231 LKTIALPESVNQI
+1231 L
-1244 GKSAFEGCYKLEQIT
+1244 
-1259 MPAQLT
+1259 
-1265 ELGERAFCSCHSLQ
+1265 
-1279 SITIPN
+1279 
-1285 GITSIGRYTFA
+1285 
-1296 YCEVLT
+1296 
-1302 SAVIPEGVTT
+1302 
-1312 VGECAFEDCG
+1312 
-1322 KLYSLQIPAGVKQIG
+1322 
-1337 SDAFWD
+1337 
-1343 CSALETVK
+1343 
-1351 LPDSV
+1351 
-1356 AAIGAGAFAR
+1356 
-1366 CTSLNSI
+1366 LN
-1373 NVPDGV
+1373 
-1379 QSIESNTFW
+1379 
-1388 QCMSLKT
+1388 
-1395 IALPESV
+1395 
-1402 NQIGKSA
+1402 
-1409 FEGCYKLEQITMPA
+1409 
-1423 QLTELG
+1423 
-1429 ERAFCSCYSLQ
+1429 
-1440 SITIPNSITSIGR
+1440 
-1453 YTFCHCEMLTSAVI
+1453 
-1467 PEGVTTVGK
+1467 
-1476 YAFEDCIKLKTVNYG
+1476 
-1491 ATKAKWNDISIDNQY
+1491 
-1506 DSNAPLLAATIHCT
+1506 ATIHCT

-1564 DSDPLNAD
+1564 GSDPLNAD

-1587 LTVPFITAADAAEMT
+1587 LTVPFRTAADAAEMT
-1602 YVVACAQDDASV
+1602 YVVACAQDDATV
-1614 DPDQPV
+1614 DPSQPDK
-1620 EPGQPD
+1620 PDQPD
-1626 QPGEDKPSSGGD
+1626 QPGGDQPSSGGD
-1638 GGGAIILIGGVAAV
+1638 GGGAAIILIGGVAAV
-1652 AAVAGVV
+1652 AAVAGVA

-1679 ATVQVLKGDTIKA
+1679 ATVQVLKNGNVAAQT
-1692 ETVTD
+1692 TTD

-1714 VQWTDASGQPVAR
+1714 VQWTDASGQPVTR

>member
-9 LTLAMALNIAPM
+9 LTLAMALNIAPA

-26 ADSDAASIVAVDETD
+26 ADSDAASIVAVEETD
-41 ETSSSQL
+41 ETSSPQL

-124 TAMVKYIAK
+124 TAMVKYIVK

-174 LSGEVP
+174 LSGEIP

-191 KEDHAPLCGEYTNA
+191 KEDHAPLCREYTNA

-229 LDDNRTTNF
+229 LDDDRTTNF

-251 ELENGAGENIV
+251 EPENGAGENIV

-276 ASTELLN
+276 ASTELRN

-300 IAHVADLEINGTTVT
+300 IAHVADFEINGTTVT

-333 DGENTTDEAIVDTE
+333 DGENTTDKAIVDTE

-411 ELKLRLC
+411 KLKLRLC
-418 DDNKMVSMSFPTTEK
+418 DDNKMVSLSFPMTEK

-438 SVEYKGEVLK
+438 AVEYKGELLK

-478 KMESTQMIGFEWSQ
+478 KMDSTQMIGFEWSQ

-571 GELEFKITLGIGLK
+571 GELEFKITLGVSLK

-667 PEREYRITANKGS
+667 PGREYRIIADKGS

-688 LSRGTTVN
+688 LSRGITVD

-703 TGGNPGTTEPDK
+703 TGGNPGTTEPEETIVASGTCGDDLTWKLGDK
-715 PNPDTPDEDEEY
+715 GTLTISGTGEMYNYSMADAPWKEQKDLISALVVENGATSIGSSTFDGYTSLKSIKLASTVKSIGNNAFSNTGITSLDLPEGMESIGIGAFYNCEKMTELKLPESLTTLNNGAFAFCKGLTAVTLPNKITFIGALAFEECTGLTSITIPENVTEIRNQAFY
-727 NISMGVL
+727 YCTALTMVEL
-734 NIKKASVMV
+734 PKALQTVG
-743 DYETADAAPWST
+743 DNAFYET
-755 ERDAVTRVNVDKSIL
+755 KL
-770 RISRNALAQFANLKE
+770 Q
-785 VYLNG
+785 
-790 VVTEVAENAFAN
+790 
-802 STLLKDVYYAGTVA
+802 DVYYAGTEEDWGKIA
-816 EWNAVQLGAGNDVL
+816 IGLKNEPLTNANLHCMGAVVV
-830 EKATIHCSDGVLAE
+830 I

-849 ENVIWTL
+849 GAL
-856 TTDGLLTIS
+856 TWKLDSKGTLTIS
-865 GQGAMGTPDKNWA
+865 GTGAMTDYTKSG
-878 YSSVAV
+878 VAPWNKDCEEIRFV
-884 KKAVIKP
+884 VIEN
-891 GMTSVVSNAFMSCAS
+891 GVT
-906 LKEVV
+906 
-911 LPEGIETIGAQA
+911 TIGEYA
-923 FYNCYALESV
+923 FENCTLLESV
-933 SIPEGVREIGAR
+933 VISDSVEKIGKYA
-945 CFYNCYKLTE
+945 F
-955 AVLPQTVSAIGS
+955 SG
-967 AVFYHCSALK
+967 CSALK
-977 KVELPVQITTMDTA
+977 RI
-991 SMFSGCPQ
+991 S
-999 LTEVQLPDGVTKIGA
+999 
-1014 YAFSECTSLTTVKV
+1014 
-1028 PESVTSIGESA
+1028 
-1039 FNRCSNLEN
+1039 
-1048 LNLPAGITSM
+1048 
-1058 ECKNTFNR
+1058 
-1066 CKKLTAKIVVPDGT
+1066 
-1080 TKIGDSTF
+1080 
-1088 QDCEALTEIV
+1088 
-1098 LPDTVTEIGK
+1098 
-1108 NAFNGCKNW
+1108 
-1117 SNPTIPSKV
+1117 
-1126 TSIGEKAYDICKQMI
+1126 
-1141 RADIPAGVTQ
+1141 
-1151 IEDGTFEYCSALQS
+1151 
-1165 VTIPAGVKQIGSN
+1165 
-1178 AFAGCSA
+1178 
-1185 LETVKLPD
+1185 LPD
-1193 SVAAIGAG
+1193 S
-1201 AFARCT
+1201 
-1207 SLNSINVPDGVQSIE
+1207 
-1222 SNTFWQCMS
+1222 
-1231 LKTIALPESVNQI
+1231 IAQI
-1244 GKSAFEGCYKLEQIT
+1244 GDYAFRASGLE
-1259 MPAQLT
+1259 
-1265 ELGERAFCSCHSLQ
+1265 
-1279 SITIPN
+1279 
-1285 GITSIGRYTFA
+1285 
-1296 YCEVLT
+1296 
-1302 SAVIPEGVTT
+1302 AVKIPEGVTLLGEGMFARCPNLQT
-1312 VGECAFEDCG
+1312 VELPSTLQTIREIAF
-1322 KLYSLQIPAGVKQIG
+1322 IG
-1337 SDAFWD
+1337 SGLNKIILPENLKYIGYECFYE
-1343 CSALETVK
+1343 CTNLEEIK
-1351 LPDSV
+1351 IPDSV
-1356 AAIGAGAFAR
+1356 TTLNYSEFEGCSSLKKVTLSKGLKSINQTMFAR
-1366 CTSLNSI
+1366 CHN
-1373 NVPDGV
+1373 
-1379 QSIESNTFW
+1379 
-1388 QCMSLKT
+1388 
-1395 IALPESV
+1395 
-1402 NQIGKSA
+1402 
-1409 FEGCYKLEQITMPA
+1409 
-1423 QLTELG
+1423 LTE
-1429 ERAFCSCYSLQ
+1429 
-1440 SITIPNSITSIGR
+1440 ITIPDSITYIG
-1453 YTFCHCEMLTSAVI
+1453 
-1467 PEGVTTVGK
+1467 EG
-1476 YAFEDCIKLKTVNYG
+1476 AFFQCKKLKDVYYTG
-1491 ATKAKWNDISIDNQY
+1491 SQKKWGKLQT
-1506 DSNAPLLAATIHCT
+1506 NAAVDFITWVAAATIHCT
-1520 DGDIVPNT
+1520 DGDILPT
-1528 ENSITTGTAST
+1528 AENSITTGTAST

-1549 NAKAGKEYVVLVSRS
+1549 DAKAGKEYVVLVSRS
-1564 DSDPLNAD
+1564 GSDPLNAD

-1587 LTVPFITAADAAEMT
+1587 LAVPFITAADAAEMT
-1602 YVVACAQDDASV
+1602 YVVACAQDDAPV
-1614 DPDQPV
+1614 DPDQPDK
-1620 EPGQPD
+1620 PNQPDQPD
-1626 QPGEDKPSSGGD
+1626 QPGGDQPSSGDD
-1638 GGGAIILIGGVAAV
+1638 GGGAAIILIGGVAAV
-1652 AAVAGVV
+1652 AAVAGVA
-1659 LLMPVKVEGTVK
+1659 LMMPVKVEGTVK

-1679 ATVQVLKGDTIKA
+1679 ATVQVLKNGNVAAQT
-1692 ETVTD
+1692 TTD
-1697 ANGHFTVKVKRG
+1697 ANGHFIVKVKRG

-1714 VQWTDASGQPVAR
+1714 VQWTDASGQPVTR

>member
-9 LTLAMALNIAPM
+9 LTLAMALNIVPM

-26 ADSDAASIVAVDETD
+26 ADSDAASIVAVEETD
-41 ETSSSQL
+41 ETSSPQL

-74 GQAEVDTSNMS
+74 GQAEVDTSNVS

-124 TAMVKYIAK
+124 TAMVKYIVK

-174 LSGEVP
+174 LSGEIP

-191 KEDHAPLCGEYTNA
+191 KEDHAPLCKEYTNA

-229 LDDNRTTNF
+229 LDDDRTTNF

-251 ELENGAGENIV
+251 EPENGAGENIV

-300 IAHVADLEINGTTVT
+300 IAHVADFEINGTTVT

-333 DGENTTDEAIVDTE
+333 DGENTTDKAIVDTE

-411 ELKLRLC
+411 KLKLRLC
-418 DDNKMVSMSFPTTEK
+418 DDNKMVSLSFPMTEK

-438 SVEYKGEVLK
+438 AVEYKGELLK

-478 KMESTQMIGFEWSQ
+478 KMDSTQMIGFEWSQ

-571 GELEFKITLGIGLK
+571 GEFEFKITLGVSLK

-667 PEREYRITANKGS
+667 PGREYRIIADKGS

-688 LSRGTTVN
+688 LSRGITVD

-703 TGGNPGTTEPDK
+703 TGGNPGTTD
-715 PNPDTPDEDEEY
+715 PDTPDPDKPDPD
-727 NISMGVL
+727 NPDPDPTPPS
-734 NIKKASVMV
+734 
-743 DYETADAAPWST
+743 ET
-755 ERDAVTRVNVDKSIL
+755 I
-770 RISRNALAQFANLKE
+770 
-785 VYLNG
+785 
-790 VVTEVAENAFAN
+790 VA
-802 STLLKDVYYAGTVA
+802 
-816 EWNAVQLGAGNDVL
+816 
-830 EKATIHCSDGVLAE
+830 

-849 ENVIWTL
+849 DNL
-856 TTDGLLTIS
+856 TWKLDDEGTLTIS
-865 GQGAMGTPDKNWA
+865 GKGAMTEWVNSDSAPWKTYSNTINKVVIQPGVTSIGGHAFSKCKNL
-878 YSSVAV
+878 
-884 KKAVIKP
+884 
-891 GMTSVVSNAFMSCAS
+891 TS
-906 LKEVV
+906 
-911 LPEGIETIGAQA
+911 IT
-923 FYNCYALESV
+923 
-933 SIPEGVREIGAR
+933 IPEGV
-945 CFYNCYKLTE
+945 T
-955 AVLPQTVSAIGS
+955 SIGS
-967 AVFYHCSALK
+967 DA
-977 KVELPVQITTMDTA
+977 
-991 SMFSGCPQ
+991 FSGCSS
-999 LTEVQLPDGVTKIGA
+999 LTSITIPEGVTSIGE
-1014 YAFSECTSLTTVKV
+1014 YAFYACENLKSITIPKSVTSIGNYAFGGCSSLTSITIPEGVTSIEGGVFYKCSSLTSITI
-1028 PESVTSIGESA
+1028 PESVTSIGWYA
-1039 FNRCSNLEN
+1039 FQGCSSLTS
-1048 LNLPAGITSM
+1048 ITIPEGVTSIGWYAFQG
-1058 ECKNTFNR
+1058 CSS
-1066 CKKLTAKIVVPDGT
+1066 LTSITIPEG
-1080 TKIGDSTF
+1080 
-1088 QDCEALTEIV
+1088 
-1098 LPDTVTEIGK
+1098 VTSIGK
-1108 NAFNGCKNW
+1108 NEFSGCKNLT
-1117 SNPTIPSKV
+1117 SITIPEGVTIIEAEAFRGCSSLTSITIPEGVTNIGENAFRGCSSLTSITIPEGVTSIGAGAFRGCSSLTSITIPEGVTSIEDSVFFGCGLRSITIPEGVTSIGAGAFRGCSSLKNITIPERV
-1126 TSIGEKAYDICKQMI
+1126 TSIGEYAFYACDGLI
-1141 RADIPAGVTQ
+1141 DVTYHSTMERWEK
-1151 IEDGTFEYCSALQS
+1151 I
-1165 VTIPAGVKQIGSN
+1165 
-1178 AFAGCSA
+1178 
-1185 LETVKLPD
+1185 
-1193 SVAAIGAG
+1193 
-1201 AFARCT
+1201 
-1207 SLNSINVPDGVQSIE
+1207 SIE
-1222 SNTFWQCMS
+1222 SNNYY
-1231 LKTIALPESVNQI
+1231 L
-1244 GKSAFEGCYKLEQIT
+1244 
-1259 MPAQLT
+1259 
-1265 ELGERAFCSCHSLQ
+1265 
-1279 SITIPN
+1279 
-1285 GITSIGRYTFA
+1285 
-1296 YCEVLT
+1296 
-1302 SAVIPEGVTT
+1302 
-1312 VGECAFEDCG
+1312 
-1322 KLYSLQIPAGVKQIG
+1322 
-1337 SDAFWD
+1337 
-1343 CSALETVK
+1343 
-1351 LPDSV
+1351 
-1356 AAIGAGAFAR
+1356 
-1366 CTSLNSI
+1366 LN
-1373 NVPDGV
+1373 
-1379 QSIESNTFW
+1379 
-1388 QCMSLKT
+1388 
-1395 IALPESV
+1395 
-1402 NQIGKSA
+1402 
-1409 FEGCYKLEQITMPA
+1409 
-1423 QLTELG
+1423 
-1429 ERAFCSCYSLQ
+1429 
-1440 SITIPNSITSIGR
+1440 
-1453 YTFCHCEMLTSAVI
+1453 
-1467 PEGVTTVGK
+1467 
-1476 YAFEDCIKLKTVNYG
+1476 
-1491 ATKAKWNDISIDNQY
+1491 
-1506 DSNAPLLAATIHCT
+1506 ATIHCT

-1539 SGSKFQATFA
+1539 SDSKFQAAFA
-1549 NAKAGKEYVVLVSRS
+1549 EAKAGKEYVVLVSRS
-1564 DSDPLNAD
+1564 GSDPLNAD

-1602 YVVACAQDDASV
+1602 YVVACAQDDAT
-1614 DPDQPV
+1614 V

-1626 QPGEDKPSSGGD
+1626 KPNQPGQPDQPSSGDD
-1638 GGGAIILIGGVAAV
+1638 GGGAAIILIGGVAAV
-1652 AAVAGVV
+1652 AAVAGVA
-1659 LLMPVKVEGTVK
+1659 LMMPVKVEGTVK

-1679 ATVQVLKGDTIKA
+1679 ATVQVLKNGNVAAQT
-1692 ETVTD
+1692 TTD

-1714 VQWTDASGQPVAR
+1714 VQWTDASGQPVTR

>member
-26 ADSDAASIVAVDETD
+26 ADSDAASIVAVEETD
-41 ETSSSQL
+41 ENASSQM
-48 DEETARAI
+48 DEETVRAI

-74 GQAEVDTSNMS
+74 GQAEVDTSNVS

-229 LDDNRTTNF
+229 LDDDRTTNF
-238 GVVKQGVILLQED
+238 GVVKQGVMLLQED

-262 VLDDSENQIYQFEN
+262 VLDDSENQIYQIEN

-283 LKQGNII
+283 LKQGSII
-290 VYKYGENNLI
+290 VCKYGENNLI
-300 IAHVADLEINGTTVT
+300 IAHVADFEINGTTVT

-411 ELKLRLC
+411 KLKLRLC
-418 DDNKMVSMSFPTTEK
+418 DDNKMVSLSFPMTEK

-497 NISEAPV
+497 DISEAPV

-571 GELEFKITLGIGLK
+571 GELEFKLTLGVGLK

-667 PEREYRITANKGS
+667 PGREYRITANKGS

-703 TGGNPGTTEPDK
+703 TGGNPGTTEPD
-715 PNPDTPDEDEEY
+715 NPDKPD
-727 NISMGVL
+727 
-734 NIKKASVMV
+734 AP
-743 DYETADAAPWST
+743 DAPT
-755 ERDAVTRVNVDKSIL
+755 NPDIPT
-770 RISRNALAQFANLKE
+770 
-785 VYLNG
+785 G
-790 VVTEVAENAFAN
+790 
-802 STLLKDVYYAGTVA
+802 GTVVASGSCGA
-816 EWNAVQLGAGNDVL
+816 EGDNL
-830 EKATIHCSDGVLAE
+830 T
-844 SGTCG
+844 
-849 ENVIWTL
+849 WTL
-856 TTDGLLTIS
+856 DNNGLLTIS
-865 GQGAMGTPDKNWA
+865 GTGAMASDCLWEDEDVPYLYYRYSMKYVWIKNG
-878 YSSVAV
+878 V
-884 KKAVIKP
+884 
-891 GMTSVVSNAFMSCAS
+891 TSIGANAFC
-906 LKEVV
+906 LKNKLMIVE
-911 LPEGIETIGAQA
+911 
-923 FYNCYALESV
+923 
-933 SIPEGVREIGAR
+933 IP
-945 CFYNCYKLTE
+945 
-955 AVLPQTVSAIGS
+955 
-967 AVFYHCSALK
+967 
-977 KVELPVQITTMDTA
+977 D
-991 SMFSGCPQ
+991 
-999 LTEVQLPDGVTKIGA
+999 
-1014 YAFSECTSLTTVKV
+1014 
-1028 PESVTSIGESA
+1028 SVTSIGESA
-1039 FNRCSNLEN
+1039 FRRCTHLQEIT
-1048 LNLPAGITSM
+1048 LPESITRIDEHAFA
-1058 ECKNTFNR
+1058 ECTSLRKITIPKNVKSLGEYSFAFCTG
-1066 CKKLTAKIVVPDGT
+1066 LVSAEIMDGVP
-1080 TKIGDSTF
+1080 
-1088 QDCEALTEIV
+1088 
-1098 LPDTVTEIGK
+1098 EIGYRMFACCTHLQEITLPESITRIDK
-1108 NAFNGCKNW
+1108 CAFDECTSLRKI
-1117 SNPTIPSKV
+1117 TIPKNVKSL
-1126 TSIGEKAYDICKQMI
+1126 GEYSFAFCTNL
-1141 RADIPAGVTQ
+1141 R
-1151 IEDGTFEYCSALQS
+1151 S
-1165 VTIPAGVKQIGSN
+1165 VTIP
-1178 AFAGCSA
+1178 
-1185 LETVKLPD
+1185 E
-1193 SVAAIGAG
+1193 SVDDIGAYAFYNCASLSNVAIPKSVRSISDYAFSGCTNLESVSIPQSVTGVG
-1201 AFARCT
+1201 AYAFYGC
-1207 SLNSINVPDGVQSIE
+1207 D
-1222 SNTFWQCMS
+1222 S
-1231 LKTIALPESVNQI
+1231 LKDI
-1244 GKSAFEGCYKLEQIT
+1244 Y
-1259 MPAQLT
+1259 
-1265 ELGERAFCSCHSLQ
+1265 
-1279 SITIPN
+1279 
-1285 GITSIGRYTFA
+1285 
-1296 YCEVLT
+1296 
-1302 SAVIPEGVTT
+1302 
-1312 VGECAFEDCG
+1312 
-1322 KLYSLQIPAGVKQIG
+1322 YSG
-1337 SDAFWD
+1337 
-1343 CSALETVK
+1343 
-1351 LPDSV
+1351 
-1356 AAIGAGAFAR
+1356 
-1366 CTSLNSI
+1366 
-1373 NVPDGV
+1373 
-1379 QSIESNTFW
+1379 
-1388 QCMSLKT
+1388 
-1395 IALPESV
+1395 
-1402 NQIGKSA
+1402 
-1409 FEGCYKLEQITMPA
+1409 
-1423 QLTELG
+1423 
-1429 ERAFCSCYSLQ
+1429 
-1440 SITIPNSITSIGR
+1440 
-1453 YTFCHCEMLTSAVI
+1453 
-1467 PEGVTTVGK
+1467 
-1476 YAFEDCIKLKTVNYG
+1476 
-1491 ATKAKWNDISIDNQY
+1491 TKNAWNNISIF
-1506 DSNAPLLAATIHCT
+1506 SNGNNRLSVSTIHCT
-1520 DGDIVPNT
+1520 DGDILPT
-1528 ENSITTGTAST
+1528 AENSITTGTAST
-1539 SGSKFQATFA
+1539 SDSKFQATFA
-1549 NAKAGKEYVVLVSRS
+1549 DAKAGKEYVVLVSRS

-1587 LTVPFITAADAAEMT
+1587 LAVPFITAADAAEMT
-1602 YVVACAQDDASV
+1602 YVVACAQDDAT
-1614 DPDQPV
+1614 V

-1626 QPGEDKPSSGGD
+1626 QPDKPGEDEPSSGGD

-1659 LLMPVKVEGTVK
+1659 LMMPVKVEGTVK

-1679 ATVQVLKGDTIKA
+1679 ATVQVLKGDAVKA

-1709 GYTLR
+1709 GYTMR

-1734 NANLNVAA
+1734 NTNLNVAA

>member
-9 LTLAMALNIAPM
+9 LTLAMALNIAPV

-26 ADSDAASIVAVDETD
+26 ADSDAASIVAVEETD
-41 ETSSSQL
+41 ETSSPQL

-124 TAMVKYIAK
+124 TAMVKYIVK

-174 LSGEVP
+174 LSGEIP

-191 KEDHAPLCGEYTNA
+191 KEDHAPLCREYTNA

-229 LDDNRTTNF
+229 LDDDRTTNF

-251 ELENGAGENIV
+251 EPENGAGENIV

-300 IAHVADLEINGTTVT
+300 IAHVADFEINGTTVT

-333 DGENTTDEAIVDTE
+333 DGENTTDKAIVDTE

-411 ELKLRLC
+411 KLKLRLC
-418 DDNKMVSMSFPTTEK
+418 DDNKMVSLSFPMTEK

-438 SVEYKGEVLK
+438 AVEYKGELLK

-478 KMESTQMIGFEWSQ
+478 KMDSTQMIGFEWSQ

-497 NISEAPV
+497 DISEAPV

-571 GELEFKITLGIGLK
+571 GELEFKITLGVSLK

-667 PEREYRITANKGS
+667 PGREYRITANKGS

-703 TGGNPGTTEPDK
+703 AGGNPGTTEPDK

-830 EKATIHCSDGVLAE
+830 EKATIHCSDGTAGEPERIVA

-849 ENVIWTL
+849 DNL
-856 TTDGLLTIS
+856 TWKLDDGGTLTIS
-865 GQGAMGTPDKNWA
+865 GKGAMTGWVDSDFAPWKTYSNTINKVVIQPGVTSIGGHAFSKCKNL
-878 YSSVAV
+878 
-884 KKAVIKP
+884 
-891 GMTSVVSNAFMSCAS
+891 TS
-906 LKEVV
+906 
-911 LPEGIETIGAQA
+911 IT
-923 FYNCYALESV
+923 
-933 SIPEGVREIGAR
+933 IPEGVTSIGISAFLD
-945 CFYNCYKLTE
+945 CFNLTSITIPKGVTSIELSTFQGCSSLTSITIPEGVTSIGVYAFQECSSLTSITIPEGVTSIEDGVFYKCSSFTSITIPE
-955 AVLPQTVSAIGS
+955 GVTRIGS
-967 AVFYHCSALK
+967 SAFEGCSSLTS
-977 KVELPVQITTMDTA
+977 ITI
-991 SMFSGCPQ
+991 P
-999 LTEVQLPDGVTKIGA
+999 EGVTSIGSS
-1014 YAFSECTSLTTVKV
+1014 AFWDCFNLTSITIPEGVTSIGSSAFWDCFNLTSITIPEGVTSIGTGAFRGCSSLTSITI
-1028 PESVTSIGESA
+1028 PESVTSIGEYA
-1039 FNRCSNLEN
+1039 FYACDGLIDVTYHS
-1048 LNLPAGITSM
+1048 TM
-1058 ECKNTFNR
+1058 ER
-1066 CKKLTAKIVVPDGT
+1066 WEKI
-1080 TKIGDSTF
+1080 
-1088 QDCEALTEIV
+1088 
-1098 LPDTVTEIGK
+1098 
-1108 NAFNGCKNW
+1108 
-1117 SNPTIPSKV
+1117 
-1126 TSIGEKAYDICKQMI
+1126 
-1141 RADIPAGVTQ
+1141 
-1151 IEDGTFEYCSALQS
+1151 
-1165 VTIPAGVKQIGSN
+1165 
-1178 AFAGCSA
+1178 
-1185 LETVKLPD
+1185 
-1193 SVAAIGAG
+1193 
-1201 AFARCT
+1201 
-1207 SLNSINVPDGVQSIE
+1207 SIE
-1222 SNTFWQCMS
+1222 SNNYY
-1231 LKTIALPESVNQI
+1231 L
-1244 GKSAFEGCYKLEQIT
+1244 
-1259 MPAQLT
+1259 
-1265 ELGERAFCSCHSLQ
+1265 
-1279 SITIPN
+1279 
-1285 GITSIGRYTFA
+1285 
-1296 YCEVLT
+1296 
-1302 SAVIPEGVTT
+1302 
-1312 VGECAFEDCG
+1312 
-1322 KLYSLQIPAGVKQIG
+1322 LY
-1337 SDAFWD
+1337 
-1343 CSALETVK
+1343 
-1351 LPDSV
+1351 
-1356 AAIGAGAFAR
+1356 
-1366 CTSLNSI
+1366 
-1373 NVPDGV
+1373 
-1379 QSIESNTFW
+1379 
-1388 QCMSLKT
+1388 
-1395 IALPESV
+1395 
-1402 NQIGKSA
+1402 
-1409 FEGCYKLEQITMPA
+1409 
-1423 QLTELG
+1423 
-1429 ERAFCSCYSLQ
+1429 
-1440 SITIPNSITSIGR
+1440 
-1453 YTFCHCEMLTSAVI
+1453 
-1467 PEGVTTVGK
+1467 
-1476 YAFEDCIKLKTVNYG
+1476 
-1491 ATKAKWNDISIDNQY
+1491 
-1506 DSNAPLLAATIHCT
+1506 ATIHCT
-1520 DGDIVPNT
+1520 DGDILPT
-1528 ENSITTGTAST
+1528 STASENSITTGTAST
-1539 SGSKFQATFA
+1539 SGSKFQAAFA

-1564 DSDPLNAD
+1564 GSDPLNAD

-1587 LTVPFITAADAAEMT
+1587 LAVPFITAADAAEMT
-1602 YVVACAQDDASV
+1602 YVVACAQDDAPV
-1614 DPDQPV
+1614 DPDQP
-1620 EPGQPD
+1620 D
-1626 QPGEDKPSSGGD
+1626 QPGGDKPGGDKPGGNQPSSGDD
-1638 GGGAIILIGGVAAV
+1638 GGGAAIILIGGVAAV
-1652 AAVAGVV
+1652 AAVAGVA
-1659 LLMPVKVEGTVK
+1659 LMMPVKVEGTVK

-1679 ATVQVLKGDTIKA
+1679 ATVQVLKDGGVAAQT
-1692 ETVTD
+1692 TTD

-1714 VQWTDASGQPVAR
+1714 VQWTDANGQPVTR

>member
-9 LTLAMALNIAPM
+9 LTLAMALNIAPV

-26 ADSDAASIVAVDETD
+26 ADSDAASIVAVEETN
-41 ETSSSQL
+41 ETSSPQL
-48 DEETARAI
+48 DEETAKAI

-74 GQAEVDTSNMS
+74 GQAEVDTSNVS
-85 VSATNSFGQL
+85 VNATNSFGQL

-124 TAMVKYIAK
+124 TAMVKYIVK

-174 LSGEVP
+174 LSGEIP

-191 KEDHAPLCGEYTNA
+191 KEDHAPLCREYTNA

-229 LDDNRTTNF
+229 LDDDRTTNF

-251 ELENGAGENIV
+251 EPENGAGENIV

-276 ASTELLN
+276 ASAELLN

-300 IAHVADLEINGTTVT
+300 IAHVADFEINGTTVT

-333 DGENTTDEAIVDTE
+333 DGENTTDKAIVDTE

-411 ELKLRLC
+411 KLKLRLC
-418 DDNKMVSMSFPTTEK
+418 DDNKMVSLSFPMTEK

-438 SVEYKGEVLK
+438 AVEYKGELLK

-478 KMESTQMIGFEWSQ
+478 KMDSTQMIGFEWSQ

-497 NISEAPV
+497 DISEAPV

-571 GELEFKITLGIGLK
+571 GELEFKITLGVGLK

-667 PEREYRITANKGS
+667 PGREYRIIADKGS

-688 LSRGTTVN
+688 LSRGITVD

-703 TGGNPGTTEPDK
+703 TGGNPGTTD
-715 PNPDTPDEDEEY
+715 PDTPDPDKPDPD
-727 NISMGVL
+727 NPDPDPTPPS
-734 NIKKASVMV
+734 
-743 DYETADAAPWST
+743 ET
-755 ERDAVTRVNVDKSIL
+755 I
-770 RISRNALAQFANLKE
+770 
-785 VYLNG
+785 
-790 VVTEVAENAFAN
+790 VA
-802 STLLKDVYYAGTVA
+802 
-816 EWNAVQLGAGNDVL
+816 
-830 EKATIHCSDGVLAE
+830 

-849 ENVIWTL
+849 DNL
-856 TTDGLLTIS
+856 TWKLDDEGTLTIS
-865 GQGAMGTPDKNWA
+865 GKGAMTEWVNSDSAPWKTYSNTINKVVIQPGVTSIGGHAFSKCKNL
-878 YSSVAV
+878 
-884 KKAVIKP
+884 
-891 GMTSVVSNAFMSCAS
+891 TS
-906 LKEVV
+906 
-911 LPEGIETIGAQA
+911 IT
-923 FYNCYALESV
+923 
-933 SIPEGVREIGAR
+933 IPEGV
-945 CFYNCYKLTE
+945 T
-955 AVLPQTVSAIGS
+955 SIGS
-967 AVFYHCSALK
+967 DA
-977 KVELPVQITTMDTA
+977 
-991 SMFSGCPQ
+991 FSGCSS
-999 LTEVQLPDGVTKIGA
+999 LTSITIPEGVTSIGE
-1014 YAFSECTSLTTVKV
+1014 YAFYACENLKSITIPKSVTSIGNYAFGGCSSLTSITIPEGVTSIEGGVFYKCSSLTSITI
-1028 PESVTSIGESA
+1028 PESVTSIGWYA
-1039 FNRCSNLEN
+1039 FQGCSSLTS
-1048 LNLPAGITSM
+1048 ITIPEGVTSIGWYAFQG
-1058 ECKNTFNR
+1058 CSS
-1066 CKKLTAKIVVPDGT
+1066 LTSITIPEG
-1080 TKIGDSTF
+1080 
-1088 QDCEALTEIV
+1088 
-1098 LPDTVTEIGK
+1098 VTSIGK
-1108 NAFNGCKNW
+1108 NEFSGCKNLT
-1117 SNPTIPSKV
+1117 SITIPEGVTIIEAEAFRGCSSLTSITIPEGVTNIGENAFRGCSSLTSITIPKGVTSIEWGTFRGCSSLTSITIPERV
-1126 TSIGEKAYDICKQMI
+1126 TSIGEYAFYACDGLI
-1141 RADIPAGVTQ
+1141 DVTYHSTMERWEK
-1151 IEDGTFEYCSALQS
+1151 I
-1165 VTIPAGVKQIGSN
+1165 
-1178 AFAGCSA
+1178 
-1185 LETVKLPD
+1185 
-1193 SVAAIGAG
+1193 
-1201 AFARCT
+1201 
-1207 SLNSINVPDGVQSIE
+1207 SIE
-1222 SNTFWQCMS
+1222 SNNYY
-1231 LKTIALPESVNQI
+1231 L
-1244 GKSAFEGCYKLEQIT
+1244 
-1259 MPAQLT
+1259 
-1265 ELGERAFCSCHSLQ
+1265 
-1279 SITIPN
+1279 
-1285 GITSIGRYTFA
+1285 
-1296 YCEVLT
+1296 
-1302 SAVIPEGVTT
+1302 
-1312 VGECAFEDCG
+1312 
-1322 KLYSLQIPAGVKQIG
+1322 
-1337 SDAFWD
+1337 
-1343 CSALETVK
+1343 
-1351 LPDSV
+1351 
-1356 AAIGAGAFAR
+1356 
-1366 CTSLNSI
+1366 LN
-1373 NVPDGV
+1373 
-1379 QSIESNTFW
+1379 
-1388 QCMSLKT
+1388 
-1395 IALPESV
+1395 
-1402 NQIGKSA
+1402 
-1409 FEGCYKLEQITMPA
+1409 
-1423 QLTELG
+1423 
-1429 ERAFCSCYSLQ
+1429 
-1440 SITIPNSITSIGR
+1440 
-1453 YTFCHCEMLTSAVI
+1453 
-1467 PEGVTTVGK
+1467 
-1476 YAFEDCIKLKTVNYG
+1476 
-1491 ATKAKWNDISIDNQY
+1491 
-1506 DSNAPLLAATIHCT
+1506 ATIHCT

-1528 ENSITTGTAST
+1528 ENSITTGAASA
-1539 SGSKFQATFA
+1539 SDSKFQAAFA
-1549 NAKAGKEYVVLVSRS
+1549 DAKAGKEYVVLVSRS
-1564 DSDPLNAD
+1564 GSDPLNAD

-1587 LTVPFITAADAAEMT
+1587 LAVPFITAADAAEMT
-1602 YVVACAQDDASV
+1602 YVVACAQDDAT
-1614 DPDQPV
+1614 V
-1620 EPGQPD
+1620 EPDQPD
-1626 QPGEDKPSSGGD
+1626 QPGGDKPGGDQPSSGDD
-1638 GGGAIILIGGVAAV
+1638 GGGAAIILIGGVAAV
-1652 AAVAGVV
+1652 AAVAGVA
-1659 LLMPVKVEGTVK
+1659 LMMPVKVEGTVK

-1679 ATVQVLKGDTIKA
+1679 ATVQVLKGDTVKA

-1714 VQWTDASGQPVAR
+1714 VQWTDVSGQPVTR

>member
-9 LTLAMALNIAPM
+9 LTLAMALNIAPV

-26 ADSDAASIVAVDETD
+26 ADSDAASIVAVEETD
-41 ETSSSQL
+41 ETSSPQL
-48 DEETARAI
+48 DEETAKAI

-74 GQAEVDTSNMS
+74 GQAEVDTSNVS
-85 VSATNSFGQL
+85 VNATNSFGQL

-124 TAMVKYIAK
+124 TAMVKYIVK

-174 LSGEVP
+174 LSGEIP

-191 KEDHAPLCGEYTNA
+191 KEDHAPLCREYTNA

-229 LDDNRTTNF
+229 LDDDRTTNF

-251 ELENGAGENIV
+251 EPENGAGENIV

-276 ASTELLN
+276 ASAELLN

-300 IAHVADLEINGTTVT
+300 IAHVADFEINGTTVT

-333 DGENTTDEAIVDTE
+333 DGENTTDKAIVDTE

-411 ELKLRLC
+411 KLKLRLC
-418 DDNKMVSMSFPTTEK
+418 DDNKMVSLSFPMTEK

-438 SVEYKGEVLK
+438 AVEYKGELLK

-478 KMESTQMIGFEWSQ
+478 KMDSTQMIGFEWSQ

-497 NISEAPV
+497 DISEAPV

-571 GELEFKITLGIGLK
+571 GELEFKITLGVGLK

-667 PEREYRITANKGS
+667 PEREYRIIANKGS

-703 TGGNPGTTEPDK
+703 TGGNPGTPDPDK
-715 PNPDTPDEDEEY
+715 PDPDNPDPDPTPPSETIVASGACGKSLNWILSEDGTLRITGTGNMDEDPTWPKEQIVKVVVGKGATS
-727 NISMGVL
+727 ISAKAFMDCTNLTTISLPETLRTIGTCAFYGCSNLDGVTL
-734 NIKKASVMV
+734 PSSLTAIGTSAFAECTALTSVAIPSGVKTV
-743 DYETADAAPWST
+743 DMETFKNCKSLT
-755 ERDAVTRVNVDKSIL
+755 EVSIQGKVTEIGRGAFEDCTNLESIL
-770 RISRNALAQFANLKE
+770 LPSSLKTLGDCAFQNCKSLKS
-785 VYLNG
+785 VTIPNG
-790 VVTEVAENAFAN
+790 VTSIGFQTFMGCSSLTEV
-802 STLLKDVYYAGTVA
+802 S
-816 EWNAVQLGAGNDVL
+816 
-830 EKATIHCSDGVLAE
+830 I
-844 SGTCG
+844 
-849 ENVIWTL
+849 
-856 TTDGLLTIS
+856 
-865 GQGAMGTPDKNWA
+865 QGKVT
-878 YSSVAV
+878 
-884 KKAVIKP
+884 
-891 GMTSVVSNAFMSCAS
+891 
-906 LKEVV
+906 
-911 LPEGIETIGAQA
+911 
-923 FYNCYALESV
+923 
-933 SIPEGVREIGAR
+933 EIGASAFTD
-945 CFYNCYKLTE
+945 CTNLESISLPESVIKIGNYAFKSTALTGKF
-955 AVLPQTVSAIGS
+955 VIPS
-967 AVFYHCSALK
+967 
-977 KVELPVQITTMDTA
+977 
-991 SMFSGCPQ
+991 
-999 LTEVQLPDGVTKIGA
+999 GVTKIGDGLFENCQKLTEVVIPDGITFIGP
-1014 YAFSECTSLTTVKV
+1014 YAFKYT
-1028 PESVTSIGESA
+1028 
-1039 FNRCSNLEN
+1039 
-1048 LNLPAGITSM
+1048 GITS
-1058 ECKNTFNR
+1058 FV
-1066 CKKLTAKIVVPDGT
+1066 IPDG
-1080 TKIGDSTF
+1080 
-1088 QDCEALTEIV
+1088 
-1098 LPDTVTEIGK
+1098 
-1108 NAFNGCKNW
+1108 
-1117 SNPTIPSKV
+1117 
-1126 TSIGEKAYDICKQMI
+1126 I
-1141 RADIPAGVTQ
+1141 RT
-1151 IEDGTFEYCSALQS
+1151 
-1165 VTIPAGVKQIGSN
+1165 
-1178 AFAGCSA
+1178 
-1185 LETVKLPD
+1185 
-1193 SVAAIGAG
+1193 
-1201 AFARCT
+1201 
-1207 SLNSINVPDGVQSIE
+1207 INVD
-1222 SNTFWQCMS
+1222 TFYGTR
-1231 LKTIALPESVNQI
+1231 LD
-1244 GKSAFEGCYKLEQIT
+1244 
-1259 MPAQLT
+1259 
-1265 ELGERAFCSCHSLQ
+1265 R
-1279 SITIPN
+1279 ITIPV
-1285 GITSIGRYTFA
+1285 S
-1296 YCEVLT
+1296 
-1302 SAVIPEGVTT
+1302 VT
-1312 VGECAFEDCG
+1312 
-1322 KLYSLQIPAGVKQIG
+1322 
-1337 SDAFWD
+1337 
-1343 CSALETVK
+1343 
-1351 LPDSV
+1351 
-1356 AAIGAGAFAR
+1356 AI
-1366 CTSLNSI
+1366 N
-1373 NVPDGV
+1373 P
-1379 QSIESNTFW
+1379 
-1388 QCMSLKT
+1388 
-1395 IALPESV
+1395 
-1402 NQIGKSA
+1402 SA
-1409 FEGCYKLEQITMPA
+1409 FGNEYVNGYVKEVHYTGTKSDWSRIRVGGA
-1423 QLTELG
+1423 N
-1429 ERAFCSCYSLQ
+1429 ERL
-1440 SITIPNSITSIGR
+1440 R
-1453 YTFCHCEMLTSAVI
+1453 E
-1467 PEGVTTVGK
+1467 
-1476 YAFEDCIKLKTVNYG
+1476 
-1491 ATKAKWNDISIDNQY
+1491 
-1506 DSNAPLLAATIHCT
+1506 ATIHCT

-1528 ENSITTGTAST
+1528 ENSITTGAASA

-1587 LTVPFITAADAAEMT
+1587 LAVPFITAADAAEMT
-1602 YVVACAQDDASV
+1602 YVVACAQDDAPV
-1614 DPDQPV
+1614 DPDQP
-1620 EPGQPD
+1620 D
-1626 QPGEDKPSSGGD
+1626 QPGGDKPGGDQPSSGGD
-1638 GGGAIILIGGVAAV
+1638 GGGAAIILIGGVAAV

-1659 LLMPVKVEGTVK
+1659 LMMPVKVEGTVK

-1679 ATVQVLKGDTIKA
+1679 ATVQVLKNGNVAAQT
-1692 ETVTD
+1692 TTD

-1714 VQWTDASGQPVAR
+1714 VQWTDVSGQPVTR

-1734 NANLNVAA
+1734 DANLNVAA

>member
-9 LTLAMALNIAPM
+9 LTLAMALNIAPV

-26 ADSDAASIVAVDETD
+26 ADSDAASIVAVEETD
-41 ETSSSQL
+41 ETSSPQL

-124 TAMVKYIAK
+124 TAMVKYIVK

-174 LSGEVP
+174 LSGEIP

-191 KEDHAPLCGEYTNA
+191 KEDHAPLCREYTNA

-229 LDDNRTTNF
+229 LDDDRTTNF

-251 ELENGAGENIV
+251 EPENGAGENIV

-300 IAHVADLEINGTTVT
+300 IAHVADFEINGTTVT

-333 DGENTTDEAIVDTE
+333 DGENTTDKAIVDTE

-411 ELKLRLC
+411 KLKLRLC
-418 DDNKMVSMSFPTTEK
+418 DDNKMVSLSFPMTEK

-438 SVEYKGEVLK
+438 AVEYKGELLK

-478 KMESTQMIGFEWSQ
+478 KMDSTQMIGFEWSQ

-497 NISEAPV
+497 DISEAPV

-571 GELEFKITLGIGLK
+571 GELEFKITLGVSLK

-667 PEREYRITANKGS
+667 PGREYRIIANKGS

-830 EKATIHCSDGVLAE
+830 EKATIHCSDGTAGEPERIVA

-849 ENVIWTL
+849 DNL
-856 TTDGLLTIS
+856 TWKLDDGGTLTIS
-865 GQGAMGTPDKNWA
+865 GKGAMTGWVDSDFAPWKTYSNTINKVVIQPGVTSIGGHAFSKCKNL
-878 YSSVAV
+878 
-884 KKAVIKP
+884 
-891 GMTSVVSNAFMSCAS
+891 TS
-906 LKEVV
+906 
-911 LPEGIETIGAQA
+911 IT
-923 FYNCYALESV
+923 
-933 SIPEGVREIGAR
+933 IPEGVTSIGISAFLD
-945 CFYNCYKLTE
+945 CFNLTSITIPKGVTSIELSTFQGCSSLTSITIPEGVTSIGVYAFQECSSLTSITIPEGVTSIEDGVFYKCSSFTSITIPE
-955 AVLPQTVSAIGS
+955 GVTRIGS
-967 AVFYHCSALK
+967 SAFEGCSSLTS
-977 KVELPVQITTMDTA
+977 ITI
-991 SMFSGCPQ
+991 P
-999 LTEVQLPDGVTKIGA
+999 EGVTSIGSS
-1014 YAFSECTSLTTVKV
+1014 AFWDCFNLTSITIPEGVTSIGTGAFRGCSSLTSITI
-1028 PESVTSIGESA
+1028 PESVTSIGEYA
-1039 FNRCSNLEN
+1039 FYACDGLIDVTYHS
-1048 LNLPAGITSM
+1048 TM
-1058 ECKNTFNR
+1058 ER
-1066 CKKLTAKIVVPDGT
+1066 WEKI
-1080 TKIGDSTF
+1080 
-1088 QDCEALTEIV
+1088 
-1098 LPDTVTEIGK
+1098 
-1108 NAFNGCKNW
+1108 
-1117 SNPTIPSKV
+1117 
-1126 TSIGEKAYDICKQMI
+1126 
-1141 RADIPAGVTQ
+1141 
-1151 IEDGTFEYCSALQS
+1151 
-1165 VTIPAGVKQIGSN
+1165 
-1178 AFAGCSA
+1178 
-1185 LETVKLPD
+1185 
-1193 SVAAIGAG
+1193 
-1201 AFARCT
+1201 
-1207 SLNSINVPDGVQSIE
+1207 SIE
-1222 SNTFWQCMS
+1222 SNNYY
-1231 LKTIALPESVNQI
+1231 L
-1244 GKSAFEGCYKLEQIT
+1244 
-1259 MPAQLT
+1259 
-1265 ELGERAFCSCHSLQ
+1265 
-1279 SITIPN
+1279 
-1285 GITSIGRYTFA
+1285 
-1296 YCEVLT
+1296 
-1302 SAVIPEGVTT
+1302 
-1312 VGECAFEDCG
+1312 
-1322 KLYSLQIPAGVKQIG
+1322 LY
-1337 SDAFWD
+1337 
-1343 CSALETVK
+1343 
-1351 LPDSV
+1351 
-1356 AAIGAGAFAR
+1356 
-1366 CTSLNSI
+1366 
-1373 NVPDGV
+1373 
-1379 QSIESNTFW
+1379 
-1388 QCMSLKT
+1388 
-1395 IALPESV
+1395 
-1402 NQIGKSA
+1402 
-1409 FEGCYKLEQITMPA
+1409 
-1423 QLTELG
+1423 
-1429 ERAFCSCYSLQ
+1429 
-1440 SITIPNSITSIGR
+1440 
-1453 YTFCHCEMLTSAVI
+1453 
-1467 PEGVTTVGK
+1467 
-1476 YAFEDCIKLKTVNYG
+1476 
-1491 ATKAKWNDISIDNQY
+1491 
-1506 DSNAPLLAATIHCT
+1506 ATIHCT
-1520 DGDIVPNT
+1520 DGDILPT
-1528 ENSITTGTAST
+1528 STASENSITAGTASV
-1539 SGSKFQATFA
+1539 SDSKFQATFA

-1564 DSDPLNAD
+1564 GSDPLNAD

-1587 LTVPFITAADAAEMT
+1587 LAVPFITAADAAEMT
-1602 YVVACAQDDASV
+1602 YVVACAQDDAPV
-1614 DPDQPV
+1614 D
-1620 EPGQPD
+1620 PGQPD
-1626 QPGEDKPSSGGD
+1626 KPNQPDQPDKPGGDKPGGNQPSSGDD
-1638 GGGAIILIGGVAAV
+1638 GGGAAIILIGGVAAV
-1652 AAVAGVV
+1652 AAVAGVA
-1659 LLMPVKVEGTVK
+1659 LMMPVKVEGTVK

-1679 ATVQVLKGDTIKA
+1679 ATVQVLKGDTVKA

-1709 GYTLR
+1709 GYTMR
-1714 VQWTDASGQPVAR
+1714 VQWTDASGQPVTR

-1734 NANLNVAA
+1734 DANLNVAA

>member
-9 LTLAMALNIAPM
+9 LTLAMALNIAPA

-26 ADSDAASIVAVDETD
+26 ADSDAASIVAVEETD
-41 ETSSSQL
+41 ETSSPQL

-174 LSGEVP
+174 LSGEIP

-191 KEDHAPLCGEYTNA
+191 KEDHAPLCKEYTNA

-229 LDDNRTTNF
+229 LDDDRTTNF

-251 ELENGAGENIV
+251 EPENGAGENIV

-300 IAHVADLEINGTTVT
+300 IAHVADFEINGTTVT

-333 DGENTTDEAIVDTE
+333 DGENTTDKAIVDTE

-411 ELKLRLC
+411 KLKLRLC
-418 DDNKMVSMSFPTTEK
+418 DDNKMVSLSFPMTEK

-438 SVEYKGEVLK
+438 AVEYKGELLK

-478 KMESTQMIGFEWSQ
+478 KMDSTQMIGFEWSQ

-571 GELEFKITLGIGLK
+571 GELEFKITLGVSLK

-667 PEREYRITANKGS
+667 PEREYRIIANKGS

-688 LSRGTTVN
+688 LSRGITVD

-703 TGGNPGTTEPDK
+703 TGGNPGTTEPEETIVASGTCGDDLTWK
-715 PNPDTPDEDEEY
+715 LGNKGTLTISGTGEMYNYSMADAPWKEQKDLISALVVENGATSIGSSTFDGYTSLKSIKLASTVKSIGNNAFSNTGITSLDLPEGMESIGLGAFYNCEKMTELKLPESLTTLNNGAFAFCKGLTAVTLPNKITFIGALAFEECTGLTSITIPENVTEIRNQAFY
-727 NISMGVL
+727 YCTALTMVEL
-734 NIKKASVMV
+734 PKALQTVG
-743 DYETADAAPWST
+743 DNAFYET
-755 ERDAVTRVNVDKSIL
+755 KL
-770 RISRNALAQFANLKE
+770 Q
-785 VYLNG
+785 
-790 VVTEVAENAFAN
+790 
-802 STLLKDVYYAGTVA
+802 DVYYAGTEEDWDKIA
-816 EWNAVQLGAGNDVL
+816 IGLKNEPLTNANLHCMGAVVV
-830 EKATIHCSDGVLAE
+830 I

-849 ENVIWTL
+849 GAL
-856 TTDGLLTIS
+856 TWKLDSKGTLTIS
-865 GQGAMGTPDKNWA
+865 GTGAMTDYTKSG
-878 YSSVAV
+878 VAPWNKDYEEIRFV
-884 KKAVIKP
+884 VIEN
-891 GMTSVVSNAFMSCAS
+891 GVT
-906 LKEVV
+906 
-911 LPEGIETIGAQA
+911 TIGEYA
-923 FYNCYALESV
+923 FENCTLLESV
-933 SIPEGVREIGAR
+933 AISDSVEKIGKYA
-945 CFYNCYKLTE
+945 F
-955 AVLPQTVSAIGS
+955 SG
-967 AVFYHCSALK
+967 CSALK
-977 KVELPVQITTMDTA
+977 RI
-991 SMFSGCPQ
+991 S
-999 LTEVQLPDGVTKIGA
+999 
-1014 YAFSECTSLTTVKV
+1014 
-1028 PESVTSIGESA
+1028 
-1039 FNRCSNLEN
+1039 
-1048 LNLPAGITSM
+1048 
-1058 ECKNTFNR
+1058 
-1066 CKKLTAKIVVPDGT
+1066 
-1080 TKIGDSTF
+1080 
-1088 QDCEALTEIV
+1088 
-1098 LPDTVTEIGK
+1098 
-1108 NAFNGCKNW
+1108 
-1117 SNPTIPSKV
+1117 
-1126 TSIGEKAYDICKQMI
+1126 
-1141 RADIPAGVTQ
+1141 
-1151 IEDGTFEYCSALQS
+1151 
-1165 VTIPAGVKQIGSN
+1165 
-1178 AFAGCSA
+1178 
-1185 LETVKLPD
+1185 LPD
-1193 SVAAIGAG
+1193 S
-1201 AFARCT
+1201 
-1207 SLNSINVPDGVQSIE
+1207 
-1222 SNTFWQCMS
+1222 
-1231 LKTIALPESVNQI
+1231 IAQI
-1244 GKSAFEGCYKLEQIT
+1244 GDHAFRASGLE
-1259 MPAQLT
+1259 
-1265 ELGERAFCSCHSLQ
+1265 
-1279 SITIPN
+1279 
-1285 GITSIGRYTFA
+1285 
-1296 YCEVLT
+1296 
-1302 SAVIPEGVTT
+1302 AVKIPEGVTLLGEGMFARCPNLQT
-1312 VGECAFEDCG
+1312 VELPSTLQTIRENAF
-1322 KLYSLQIPAGVKQIG
+1322 IG
-1337 SDAFWD
+1337 SGLNKIILPENLKYIGYECFYE
-1343 CSALETVK
+1343 CTNLEEIK
-1351 LPDSV
+1351 IPDSV
-1356 AAIGAGAFAR
+1356 
-1366 CTSLNSI
+1366 
-1373 NVPDGV
+1373 
-1379 QSIESNTFW
+1379 
-1388 QCMSLKT
+1388 T
-1395 IALPESV
+1395 ILDYSV
-1402 NQIGKSA
+1402 
-1409 FEGCYKLEQITMPA
+1409 FEGCSSLKKVTLSKGLKRISQTMFA
-1423 QLTELG
+1423 MCHNLTE
-1429 ERAFCSCYSLQ
+1429 
-1440 SITIPNSITSIGR
+1440 ITIPDSITYIG
-1453 YTFCHCEMLTSAVI
+1453 
-1467 PEGVTTVGK
+1467 EG
-1476 YAFEDCIKLKTVNYG
+1476 AFFQCKKLKDVYYTG
-1491 ATKAKWNDISIDNQY
+1491 SQKKWGKLQT
-1506 DSNAPLLAATIHCT
+1506 NAAVDFITWVAAATIHCT
-1520 DGDIVPNT
+1520 DGDILPT
-1528 ENSITTGTAST
+1528 STASENSITTGTAST
-1539 SGSKFQATFA
+1539 SDSKFQAAFA
-1549 NAKAGKEYVVLVSRS
+1549 EAKAGKEYVVLVSRS
-1564 DSDPLNAD
+1564 GSDPLNAD

-1602 YVVACAQDDASV
+1602 YVVACAQDDAT
-1614 DPDQPV
+1614 V

-1626 QPGEDKPSSGGD
+1626 KPNQPDQPGGDKPGGDQPSSGDD
-1638 GGGAIILIGGVAAV
+1638 GGGAAIILIGGVAAV
-1652 AAVAGVV
+1652 AAVAGVA
-1659 LLMPVKVEGTVK
+1659 LMMPVKVEGTVK

-1679 ATVQVLKGDTIKA
+1679 ATVQVLKDGGVAAQT
-1692 ETVTD
+1692 TTD

-1714 VQWTDASGQPVAR
+1714 VQWTDASGQPVTR

>member
-9 LTLAMALNIAPM
+9 LTLAMALNIAPV

-26 ADSDAASIVAVDETD
+26 ADSDAASIVAVEETD
-41 ETSSSQL
+41 ETSSPQL

-74 GQAEVDTSNMS
+74 GQAEVDTSNVS
-85 VSATNSFGQL
+85 VNATNSFGQL

-124 TAMVKYIAK
+124 TAMVKYIVK

-174 LSGEVP
+174 LSGEIP

-191 KEDHAPLCGEYTNA
+191 KEDHAPLCKEYTNA

-229 LDDNRTTNF
+229 LDDDRTTNF

-251 ELENGAGENIV
+251 EPENGAGENIV

-276 ASTELLN
+276 ASTELRN

-300 IAHVADLEINGTTVT
+300 IAHVADFEINGTTVT

-333 DGENTTDEAIVDTE
+333 DGENTTDKAIVDTE

-411 ELKLRLC
+411 KLKLRLC
-418 DDNKMVSMSFPTTEK
+418 DDNKMVSLSFPMTEK

-438 SVEYKGEVLK
+438 AVEYKGELLK

-478 KMESTQMIGFEWSQ
+478 KMDSTQMIGFEWSQ

-571 GELEFKITLGIGLK
+571 GELEFKITLGVSLK

-667 PEREYRITANKGS
+667 PGREYRIIADKGS

-688 LSRGTTVN
+688 LSRGITVD

-703 TGGNPGTTEPDK
+703 TGGNPGTTEPEETIVASGTCGDDLTWKLGDK
-715 PNPDTPDEDEEY
+715 GTLTISGTGEMYNYSMADAPWKEQKDLISALVVENGATSIGSSTFDGYTSLKSIKLASTVKSIGNNAFSNTGITSLDLPEGMESIGIGAFYNCEKMTELKLPESLTTLNNGAFAFCKGLTAVTLPNKITFIGALAFEECTGLTSITIPENVTEIRNQAFY
-727 NISMGVL
+727 YCTALTMVEL
-734 NIKKASVMV
+734 PKALQTVG
-743 DYETADAAPWST
+743 DNAFYET
-755 ERDAVTRVNVDKSIL
+755 KL
-770 RISRNALAQFANLKE
+770 Q
-785 VYLNG
+785 
-790 VVTEVAENAFAN
+790 
-802 STLLKDVYYAGTVA
+802 DVYYAGTEEDWGKIA
-816 EWNAVQLGAGNDVL
+816 IGLKNEPLTNANLHCMGAVVV
-830 EKATIHCSDGVLAE
+830 I

-849 ENVIWTL
+849 GAL
-856 TTDGLLTIS
+856 TWKLDSKGTLTIS
-865 GQGAMGTPDKNWA
+865 GTGAMTDYTKSG
-878 YSSVAV
+878 VAPWNKDYEEIRFV
-884 KKAVIKP
+884 VIEN
-891 GMTSVVSNAFMSCAS
+891 GVT
-906 LKEVV
+906 
-911 LPEGIETIGAQA
+911 TIGEYA
-923 FYNCYALESV
+923 FENCTLLESV
-933 SIPEGVREIGAR
+933 AISDSVEKIGKYA
-945 CFYNCYKLTE
+945 F
-955 AVLPQTVSAIGS
+955 SG
-967 AVFYHCSALK
+967 CSALK
-977 KVELPVQITTMDTA
+977 RI
-991 SMFSGCPQ
+991 S
-999 LTEVQLPDGVTKIGA
+999 
-1014 YAFSECTSLTTVKV
+1014 
-1028 PESVTSIGESA
+1028 
-1039 FNRCSNLEN
+1039 
-1048 LNLPAGITSM
+1048 
-1058 ECKNTFNR
+1058 
-1066 CKKLTAKIVVPDGT
+1066 
-1080 TKIGDSTF
+1080 
-1088 QDCEALTEIV
+1088 
-1098 LPDTVTEIGK
+1098 
-1108 NAFNGCKNW
+1108 
-1117 SNPTIPSKV
+1117 
-1126 TSIGEKAYDICKQMI
+1126 
-1141 RADIPAGVTQ
+1141 
-1151 IEDGTFEYCSALQS
+1151 
-1165 VTIPAGVKQIGSN
+1165 
-1178 AFAGCSA
+1178 
-1185 LETVKLPD
+1185 LPD
-1193 SVAAIGAG
+1193 S
-1201 AFARCT
+1201 
-1207 SLNSINVPDGVQSIE
+1207 
-1222 SNTFWQCMS
+1222 
-1231 LKTIALPESVNQI
+1231 IAQI
-1244 GKSAFEGCYKLEQIT
+1244 GDHAFRASGLE
-1259 MPAQLT
+1259 
-1265 ELGERAFCSCHSLQ
+1265 
-1279 SITIPN
+1279 
-1285 GITSIGRYTFA
+1285 
-1296 YCEVLT
+1296 
-1302 SAVIPEGVTT
+1302 AVKIPEGVTLLGEGMFARCPNLQT
-1312 VGECAFEDCG
+1312 VELPSTLQTIREIAF
-1322 KLYSLQIPAGVKQIG
+1322 IG
-1337 SDAFWD
+1337 SGLNKIILPENLKYIGYECFYE
-1343 CSALETVK
+1343 CTNLEEIK
-1351 LPDSV
+1351 IPDSV
-1356 AAIGAGAFAR
+1356 
-1366 CTSLNSI
+1366 
-1373 NVPDGV
+1373 
-1379 QSIESNTFW
+1379 
-1388 QCMSLKT
+1388 T
-1395 IALPESV
+1395 ILDYSV
-1402 NQIGKSA
+1402 
-1409 FEGCYKLEQITMPA
+1409 FEGCSSLKKVTLSKGLKRISQTMFA
-1423 QLTELG
+1423 MCHNLTE
-1429 ERAFCSCYSLQ
+1429 
-1440 SITIPNSITSIGR
+1440 ITIPDSITYIG
-1453 YTFCHCEMLTSAVI
+1453 
-1467 PEGVTTVGK
+1467 EG
-1476 YAFEDCIKLKTVNYG
+1476 AFFQCKKLKDVYYTG
-1491 ATKAKWNDISIDNQY
+1491 SQKKWGKLQT
-1506 DSNAPLLAATIHCT
+1506 NAAVDFITWVAAATIHCT
-1520 DGDIVPNT
+1520 DGDILPT
-1528 ENSITTGTAST
+1528 STASENSITTGTAST
-1539 SGSKFQATFA
+1539 SGSKLQATFA
-1549 NAKAGKEYVVLVSRS
+1549 DAKAGKEYVVLVSRS
-1564 DSDPLNAD
+1564 GSDPLNAD

-1587 LTVPFITAADAAEMT
+1587 LAVPFITAADAAEMT
-1602 YVVACAQDDASV
+1602 YVVACAQDDAT
-1614 DPDQPV
+1614 V

-1626 QPGEDKPSSGGD
+1626 KPDQPDQPGGDKPGGDQPSSGDD
-1638 GGGAIILIGGVAAV
+1638 GGGAAIILIGGVAAV
-1652 AAVAGVV
+1652 AAVAGVA
-1659 LLMPVKVEGTVK
+1659 LMMPVKVEGTVK

-1679 ATVQVLKGDTIKA
+1679 ATVQVLKDGGVAAQT
-1692 ETVTD
+1692 TTD

-1714 VQWTDASGQPVAR
+1714 VQWTDASGQPVTR

>member
-9 LTLAMALNIAPM
+9 LTLAMALNIAPV

-26 ADSDAASIVAVDETD
+26 ADSDAASIVAVDET
-41 ETSSSQL
+41 SSPQL

-85 VSATNSFGQL
+85 VSATNIFGQL

-229 LDDNRTTNF
+229 LDDDRTTNF
-238 GVVKQGVILLQED
+238 GVVKQGVMLLQED

-262 VLDDSENQIYQFEN
+262 VLDDSENQIYQIEN

-283 LKQGNII
+283 LKQGSII
-290 VYKYGENNLI
+290 VCKYGENNLI
-300 IAHVADLEINGTTVT
+300 IAHVADFEINGTTVT

-411 ELKLRLC
+411 KLKLRLC
-418 DDNKMVSMSFPTTEK
+418 DDNKMVSLSFPMTEK

-438 SVEYKGEVLK
+438 SVEYKGEILK

-497 NISEAPV
+497 DISEAPV

-571 GELEFKITLGIGLK
+571 GELEFKLTLGVGLK

-649 SLYTETT
+649 SLYTETI

-667 PEREYRITANKGS
+667 PEREYRIIVNKGS
-680 MEFVKTIK
+680 MEFVKPIK
-688 LSRGTTVN
+688 LSRGTTIN

-703 TGGNPGTTEPDK
+703 TGGNPGTTEPD
-715 PNPDTPDEDEEY
+715 NPDKPDEP
-727 NISMGVL
+727 
-734 NIKKASVMV
+734 
-743 DYETADAAPWST
+743 DAPT
-755 ERDAVTRVNVDKSIL
+755 NPDIPT
-770 RISRNALAQFANLKE
+770 
-785 VYLNG
+785 G
-790 VVTEVAENAFAN
+790 
-802 STLLKDVYYAGTVA
+802 GTVVA
-816 EWNAVQLGAGNDVL
+816 SGSCGAKGDNL
-830 EKATIHCSDGVLAE
+830 T
-844 SGTCG
+844 
-849 ENVIWTL
+849 WTL
-856 TTDGLLTIS
+856 DDNGLLTIS
-865 GQGAMGTPDKNWA
+865 GTGEMASDCTWKDASGVYYKNSIKYVWIKNGVTSIGA
-878 YSSVAV
+878 
-884 KKAVIKP
+884 
-891 GMTSVVSNAFMSCAS
+891 NAFSVLLNSKLMIVEIPDSVTIIGESAFMRCNN
-906 LKEVV
+906 LQEIT
-911 LPEGIETIGAQA
+911 LPESVTRIEWYA
-923 FYNCYALESV
+923 FKDCTNLESV
-933 SIPEGVREIGAR
+933 SIPQSILGIE
-945 CFYNCYKLTE
+945 
-955 AVLPQTVSAIGS
+955 SA
-967 AVFYHCSALK
+967 A
-977 KVELPVQITTMDTA
+977 
-991 SMFSGCPQ
+991 FSGC
-999 LTEVQLPDGVTKIGA
+999 D
-1014 YAFSECTSLTTVKV
+1014 SLKDVYY
-1028 PESVTSIGESA
+1028 S
-1039 FNRCSNLEN
+1039 
-1048 LNLPAGITSM
+1048 
-1058 ECKNTFNR
+1058 
-1066 CKKLTAKIVVPDGT
+1066 GT
-1080 TKIGDSTF
+1080 
-1088 QDCEALTEIV
+1088 
-1098 LPDTVTEIGK
+1098 K
-1108 NAFNGCKNW
+1108 NA
-1117 SNPTIPSKV
+1117 
-1126 TSIGEKAYDICKQMI
+1126 
-1141 RADIPAGVTQ
+1141 
-1151 IEDGTFEYCSALQS
+1151 
-1165 VTIPAGVKQIGSN
+1165 
-1178 AFAGCSA
+1178 
-1185 LETVKLPD
+1185 
-1193 SVAAIGAG
+1193 
-1201 AFARCT
+1201 
-1207 SLNSINVPDGVQSIE
+1207 
-1222 SNTFWQCMS
+1222 
-1231 LKTIALPESVNQI
+1231 
-1244 GKSAFEGCYKLEQIT
+1244 
-1259 MPAQLT
+1259 
-1265 ELGERAFCSCHSLQ
+1265 
-1279 SITIPN
+1279 
-1285 GITSIGRYTFA
+1285 
-1296 YCEVLT
+1296 
-1302 SAVIPEGVTT
+1302 
-1312 VGECAFEDCG
+1312 
-1322 KLYSLQIPAGVKQIG
+1322 
-1337 SDAFWD
+1337 
-1343 CSALETVK
+1343 
-1351 LPDSV
+1351 
-1356 AAIGAGAFAR
+1356 
-1366 CTSLNSI
+1366 
-1373 NVPDGV
+1373 
-1379 QSIESNTFW
+1379 
-1388 QCMSLKT
+1388 
-1395 IALPESV
+1395 
-1402 NQIGKSA
+1402 
-1409 FEGCYKLEQITMPA
+1409 
-1423 QLTELG
+1423 
-1429 ERAFCSCYSLQ
+1429 
-1440 SITIPNSITSIGR
+1440 
-1453 YTFCHCEMLTSAVI
+1453 
-1467 PEGVTTVGK
+1467 
-1476 YAFEDCIKLKTVNYG
+1476 
-1491 ATKAKWNDISIDNQY
+1491 WNIISISYGNG
-1506 DSNAPLLAATIHCT
+1506 PLSAATIHCT

-1539 SGSKFQATFA
+1539 SDSKFQAAFA
-1549 NAKAGKEYVVLVSRS
+1549 DAKAGKEYVVLVSRS
-1564 DSDPLNAD
+1564 GSDPLNAD

-1587 LTVPFITAADAAEMT
+1587 LTVPFRTAADAAEMT
-1602 YVVACAQDDASV
+1602 YVVACAQDDAT
-1614 DPDQPV
+1614 V

-1626 QPGEDKPSSGGD
+1626 KPNQPDQSDKPGEDEPSSGGD

-1652 AAVAGVV
+1652 AAVAGVA
-1659 LLMPVKVEGTVK
+1659 LMMPVKVEGTVK

-1679 ATVQVLKGDTIKA
+1679 ATVQVLKGDAVKA

-1714 VQWTDASGQPVAR
+1714 VQWTDASGQPVTR